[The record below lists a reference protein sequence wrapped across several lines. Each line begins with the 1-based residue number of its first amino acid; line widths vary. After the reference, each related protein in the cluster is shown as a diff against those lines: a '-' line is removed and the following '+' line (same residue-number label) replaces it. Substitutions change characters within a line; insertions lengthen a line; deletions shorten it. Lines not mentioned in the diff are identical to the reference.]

1 MCKIWIFGGTTE
13 GRLLAEYCSREKIP
27 AWVSVAS
34 EYGEELLREDL
45 LEAENVENAEN
56 LVQNHD
62 MNGREKSADREGYL
76 AKKNLKNA
84 SVSSAVKVLRGRMDR
99 HQMEEFIR
107 NQGIQLVIDA
117 THPHAKLVSEEI
129 QEACRQTGIRLER
142 CLRAEGEQNRGR
154 DWVEVDS
161 IQEAVAFLSSVPGVI
176 FATTGSKELEALCQI
191 PEYPKRVYA
200 RVLPISGVLKK
211 CEELGITG
219 SHLIAM
225 QGPFSTEMN
234 ALFLRQTKAEW
245 LLTKDSGRA
254 GGFQEKMEAARA
266 NGTRVVV
273 IRRPEERGISLNEA
287 MKVLKETDGRTIGER
302 EGIESEIASAKSK
315 KNIEGVDGENQEKSN
330 EVENVPAGEE
340 ERKSGTDTVEL
351 EERNKIK
358 PSKTQTVFVTA
369 QKLACD
375 TQKTH
380 LILAGIGMGQPSQM
394 TGEVLRAI
402 RESDALIGAG
412 RMLESAERA
421 LQDDLLINKEGKI
434 ENRQKSATAVEKER
448 IPGNIRGSYVKCYK
462 AYLPDDVIRI
472 ISEHPEWK
480 QAVILY
486 SGDTGFFS
494 GASKMA
500 ERLREAGYPFTVY
513 PGISCISYLAAR
525 LGTHWED
532 AAIYS
537 AHGRE
542 LPVERVMKHL
552 CDPEEAAN
560 RAFILMG
567 GKNGAGQFCKRLTQ
581 AGYGSVQVT
590 VGENLSYP
598 EEQIRS
604 GTAEEMG
611 KLEFTDLS
619 LMQLEVL
626 GKIKRGQTEVP
637 NKEKIADDDNIEIT
651 NVEKLKMYAQG
662 MVSEKR
668 IQDVQVTES
677 YKNDK
682 HKFVLHTNLCQEI
695 PRIMLA
701 APKSGSGKTLLTCG
715 LLEILRRR
723 GLNPIA
729 CKCGPDYIDP
739 MFHRYVL
746 GIPGRNLD
754 SFFLP
759 PEGVREVLADAARE
773 EKAGIAVL
781 EGVMGYYDGLG
792 GTETAASS
800 WEIAKI
806 TDTPAILLLDCKGAS
821 LSAAAMASGFLH
833 FREDSQIAGVILNRV
848 SSMYYERL
856 AAAVEE
862 ASGLPVLGY
871 LPESEEYR
879 MESRHLGLFLP
890 GEIDRLRE
898 RIGRLADQM
907 EKSIAVD
914 RVLEVAGMS
923 LEGENKEKEKTER
936 IERAEKT
943 RKGSEKISPRV
954 RIGVARDE
962 AFCFYYQEN
971 FRLLE
976 QMGAELVYFSPLRDK
991 KIPEGV
997 NGLLFGGGYPEN
1009 YARELAEN
1017 AAMRESVRRSIA
1029 AGMPFL
1035 AECGGFLY
1043 LHRTLEGSDGKHWE
1057 MAGVYPFNAYRTDRL
1072 RRFGYVRL
1080 LTPSGQEI
1088 HGHEFHY
1095 WESEEPGTDWEAVK
1109 PTGNRSWRCIHE
1121 KGAQIGGFPH
1131 LYYASCPEFLRGW
1144 LNVCEKYSEDN
1155 GDKF

>member
-13 GRLLAEYCSREKIP
+13 GRLLAEYCSREKIE

-34 EYGEELLREDL
+34 EYGEELLQEELMESGNAGNPDL
-45 LEAENVENAEN
+45 
-56 LVQNHD
+56 NH
-62 MNGREKSADREGYL
+62 NTCL
-76 AKKNLKNA
+76 AKKNLKTVQA
-84 SVSSAVKVLRGRMDR
+84 SSVIKVLRGRMDR
-99 HQMEEFIR
+99 YQMEEFIR
-107 NQGIQLVIDA
+107 NQGIHLVIDA
-117 THPHAKLVSEEI
+117 THPHARLVSEEI
-129 QEACRQTGIRLER
+129 QEACGRTGVRLER
-142 CLRAEGEQNRGR
+142 CLRAEGEQNKAR

-161 IQEAVAFLSSVPGVI
+161 IQEAVSFLSSVSGVI

-191 PEYPKRVYA
+191 PDYQKRVYA
-200 RVLPISGVLKK
+200 RVLPTSNVLKK
-211 CEELGITG
+211 CEKLGITG

-234 ALFLRQTKAEW
+234 TLFLRQTKAEW

-254 GGFQEKMEAARA
+254 GGFQEKVEAARE

-273 IRRPEERGISLNEA
+273 IRRPEEDGISLEEA
-287 MKVLKETDGRTIGER
+287 MEVLKKADEGNVGE
-302 EGIESEIASAKSK
+302 
-315 KNIEGVDGENQEKSN
+315 
-330 EVENVPAGEE
+330 
-340 ERKSGTDTVEL
+340 L
-351 EERNKIK
+351 
-358 PSKTQTVFVTA
+358 
-369 QKLACD
+369 
-375 TQKTH
+375 KTH

-421 LQDDLLINKEGKI
+421 LQNDLLISKEGKT
-434 ENRQKSATAVEKER
+434 ENRQESAAAVEKER
-448 IPGNIRGSYVKCYK
+448 KCYK
-462 AYLPDDVIRI
+462 AYLPDDVIQI
-472 ISEHPEWK
+472 VSKHPEWK

-494 GASKMA
+494 GASRMA

-513 PGISCISYLAAR
+513 PGTSCVSYLAAR

-542 LPVERVMKHL
+542 LSVDRVMKRL
-552 CDPEEAAN
+552 CDPEEPAK

-567 GKNGAGQFCKRLTQ
+567 GKNGAGQFCERLTQ
-581 AGYGSVQVT
+581 AGYGNVQVT

-604 GTAEEMG
+604 GTAEEMK
-611 KLEFTDLS
+611 KLEFADLS
-619 LMQLEVL
+619 LMLLEVTDE
-626 GKIKRGQTEVP
+626 IKNVKQLKRFEQEDKRLLP
-637 NKEKIADDDNIEIT
+637 ADS
-651 NVEKLKMYAQG
+651 VG
-662 MVSEKR
+662 V
-668 IQDVQVTES
+668 
-677 YKNDK
+677 
-682 HKFVLHTNLCQEI
+682 F

-715 LLEILRRR
+715 LLEVLRRR

-754 SFFLP
+754 SFFMP
-759 PEGVREVLADAARE
+759 AEGVRKVLVDAVRE
-773 EKAGIAVL
+773 EQAGIAVL

-792 GTETAASS
+792 GTETSASS
-800 WEIAKI
+800 WEIAEI
-806 TDTPAILLLDCKGAS
+806 TDTPAILVLDCKGAS

-833 FREDSQIAGVILNRV
+833 FREKSHIAGVILNRV

-907 EKSIAVD
+907 EKSIAVEQ
-914 RVLEVAGMS
+914 VLEVAGM
-923 LEGENKEKEKTER
+923 LPLRIENKEKEK
-936 IERAEKT
+936 AENESMEVESIAKFPACQEQKVT
-943 RKGSEKISPRV
+943 SRV

-991 KIPEGV
+991 KIPDRV
-997 NGLLFGGGYPEN
+997 DGLLFGGGYPEN
-1009 YARELAEN
+1009 YARELAKN
-1017 AAMRESVRRSIA
+1017 AAMRESIRRSIA

-1057 MAGVYPFNAYRTDRL
+1057 MAGVYPFDAYRTNRL

-1080 LTPSGQEI
+1080 LTSSGQEI

-1095 WESEEPGTDWEAVK
+1095 WESEDPGTDWEAVK

-1121 KGAQIGGFPH
+1121 KGGQIGGFPH
-1131 LYYASCPEFLRGW
+1131 LYYASCPDFLRKW
-1144 LNVCEKYSEDN
+1144 LDVCAKGSQQKYIN
-1155 GDKF
+1155 

>member
-13 GRLLAEYCSREKIP
+13 GRLLAEYCSREKIE

-34 EYGEELLREDL
+34 EYGEELLQEELMESGNAGNPDL
-45 LEAENVENAEN
+45 
-56 LVQNHD
+56 NH
-62 MNGREKSADREGYL
+62 NTCL
-76 AKKNLKNA
+76 AKKNLKTVQA
-84 SVSSAVKVLRGRMDR
+84 SSVIKVLRGRMDR
-99 HQMEEFIR
+99 YQMEEFIR
-107 NQGIQLVIDA
+107 NQGIHLVIDA
-117 THPHAKLVSEEI
+117 THPHARLVSEEI
-129 QEACRQTGIRLER
+129 QEACGRTGVRLER
-142 CLRAEGEQNRGR
+142 CLRAEGEQNKAR

-161 IQEAVAFLSSVPGVI
+161 IQEAVSFLSSVSGVI
-176 FATTGSKELEALCQI
+176 FATTGSKELEVLCQI
-191 PEYPKRVYA
+191 PDYQKRVYA
-200 RVLPISGVLKK
+200 RVLPTSNVLKK
-211 CEELGITG
+211 CEKLGITG

-234 ALFLRQTKAEW
+234 TLFLRQTKAEW

-254 GGFQEKMEAARA
+254 GGFQEKVEAARE

-273 IRRPEERGISLNEA
+273 IRRPEEDGISLEEA
-287 MKVLKETDGRTIGER
+287 MEVLKKADEGKVGE
-302 EGIESEIASAKSK
+302 
-315 KNIEGVDGENQEKSN
+315 
-330 EVENVPAGEE
+330 
-340 ERKSGTDTVEL
+340 L
-351 EERNKIK
+351 
-358 PSKTQTVFVTA
+358 
-369 QKLACD
+369 
-375 TQKTH
+375 KTH

-421 LQDDLLINKEGKI
+421 LQNDLLISKEGKA
-434 ENRQKSATAVEKER
+434 ENRQESAAAVEKER
-448 IPGNIRGSYVKCYK
+448 KCYK
-462 AYLPDDVIRI
+462 AYLPDDVIQI
-472 ISEHPEWK
+472 VSKHPEWK

-494 GASKMA
+494 GASRMA

-513 PGISCISYLAAR
+513 PGTSCVSYLAAR

-542 LPVERVMKHL
+542 LSVDRVMKRL
-552 CDPEEAAN
+552 CDPEEPAK

-567 GKNGAGQFCKRLTQ
+567 GKNGAGQFCERLTQ
-581 AGYGSVQVT
+581 AGYGNVQVT

-604 GTAEEMG
+604 GTAEEMK
-611 KLEFTDLS
+611 KLEFADLS
-619 LMQLEVL
+619 LILLEVTDE
-626 GKIKRGQTEVP
+626 IKNVKQLKRFEQEDKRLLP
-637 NKEKIADDDNIEIT
+637 ADS
-651 NVEKLKMYAQG
+651 VG
-662 MVSEKR
+662 V
-668 IQDVQVTES
+668 
-677 YKNDK
+677 
-682 HKFVLHTNLCQEI
+682 F

-715 LLEILRRR
+715 LLEVLRRR

-759 PEGVREVLADAARE
+759 AEGVRKVLVDAVRE
-773 EKAGIAVL
+773 EQAGIAVL

-792 GTETAASS
+792 GTETSASS
-800 WEIAKI
+800 WEIAEI
-806 TDTPAILLLDCKGAS
+806 TDTPAILVLDCKGAS

-833 FREDSQIAGVILNRV
+833 FRKKSHIAGVILNRV

-914 RVLEVAGMS
+914 RVLEVAGM
-923 LEGENKEKEKTER
+923 LPLRIENKEKEK
-936 IERAEKT
+936 AENESMEAESIAKFPACQEQKVT
-943 RKGSEKISPRV
+943 SRV

-991 KIPEGV
+991 KIPDRV
-997 NGLLFGGGYPEN
+997 DGLLFGGGYPEN
-1009 YARELAEN
+1009 YARELAKN
-1017 AAMRESVRRSIA
+1017 AAMRESIRRSIA

-1057 MAGVYPFNAYRTDRL
+1057 MAGVYPFDAYRTNRL

-1080 LTPSGQEI
+1080 LTSSGQEI

-1095 WESEEPGTDWEAVK
+1095 WESEDPGTDWEAVK

-1121 KGAQIGGFPH
+1121 KGGQIGGFPH
-1131 LYYASCPEFLRGW
+1131 LYYASCPDFLRKW
-1144 LNVCEKYSEDN
+1144 LDECAKGSQQKYTN
-1155 GDKF
+1155 

>member
-13 GRLLAEYCSREKIP
+13 GRLLAEYCSREKIE

-34 EYGEELLREDL
+34 EYGEELLQEELMESGNAGNPDL
-45 LEAENVENAEN
+45 
-56 LVQNHD
+56 NH
-62 MNGREKSADREGYL
+62 NTCL
-76 AKKNLKNA
+76 AKKSLKNVQA
-84 SVSSAVKVLRGRMDR
+84 SSVIKVLRGRMDR
-99 HQMEEFIR
+99 YQMEEFIR
-107 NQGIQLVIDA
+107 NQGIHLVIDA
-117 THPHAKLVSEEI
+117 THPHARLVSEEI
-129 QEACRQTGIRLER
+129 QEACGRTGVRLER
-142 CLRAEGEQNRGR
+142 CLRAEGEQNKAR

-161 IQEAVAFLSSVPGVI
+161 IQEAVSFLSSVSGVI

-191 PEYPKRVYA
+191 PDYQKRVYA
-200 RVLPISGVLKK
+200 RVLPTSNVLKK
-211 CEELGITG
+211 CEKLGITG

-234 ALFLRQTKAEW
+234 TLFLRQTKAEW

-254 GGFQEKMEAARA
+254 GGFQEKVEAARE

-273 IRRPEERGISLNEA
+273 IRRPEEDGISLEEA
-287 MKVLKETDGRTIGER
+287 MEVLKKADEGNVGE
-302 EGIESEIASAKSK
+302 
-315 KNIEGVDGENQEKSN
+315 
-330 EVENVPAGEE
+330 
-340 ERKSGTDTVEL
+340 L
-351 EERNKIK
+351 
-358 PSKTQTVFVTA
+358 
-369 QKLACD
+369 
-375 TQKTH
+375 KTH

-421 LQDDLLINKEGKI
+421 LQNDLLISKEGKA
-434 ENRQKSATAVEKER
+434 ENRQESAAAVEKER
-448 IPGNIRGSYVKCYK
+448 KCYK
-462 AYLPDDVIRI
+462 AYLPDDVIQI
-472 ISEHPEWK
+472 VSEHPEWK

-494 GASKMA
+494 GASRMA

-513 PGISCISYLAAR
+513 PGTSCVSYLAAR

-542 LPVERVMKHL
+542 LSVDRVMKRL
-552 CDPEEAAN
+552 CDPEEPAK

-567 GKNGAGQFCKRLTQ
+567 GKNGAGQFCERLTQ
-581 AGYGSVQVT
+581 AGYGNVQVT

-604 GTAEEMG
+604 GTAEEMK
-611 KLEFTDLS
+611 KLEFADLS
-619 LMQLEVL
+619 LMLLEVTDE
-626 GKIKRGQTEVP
+626 IKNVKQLKRFEQEDKRLLP
-637 NKEKIADDDNIEIT
+637 ADS
-651 NVEKLKMYAQG
+651 VG
-662 MVSEKR
+662 V
-668 IQDVQVTES
+668 
-677 YKNDK
+677 
-682 HKFVLHTNLCQEI
+682 F

-715 LLEILRRR
+715 LLEVLRRR

-759 PEGVREVLADAARE
+759 AEGVREVLVDVVRE
-773 EKAGIAVL
+773 EQAGIAVL

-792 GTETAASS
+792 GTETSASS
-800 WEIAKI
+800 WEIAEI
-806 TDTPAILLLDCKGAS
+806 TDTPAILVLDCKGAS

-833 FREDSQIAGVILNRV
+833 FREKSHIAGVILNRV

-862 ASGLPVLGY
+862 ASRLPVLGY
-871 LPESEEYR
+871 LPESEEYH

-907 EKSIAVD
+907 EKSIAVE
-914 RVLEVAGMS
+914 RVLEVAGM
-923 LEGENKEKEKTER
+923 LPLRIENKEKEK
-936 IERAEKT
+936 AENESMEAESIAKFPACQEQKVT
-943 RKGSEKISPRV
+943 SRV

-991 KIPEGV
+991 KIPDRV
-997 NGLLFGGGYPEN
+997 DGLLFGGGYPEN
-1009 YARELAEN
+1009 YARELAKN
-1017 AAMRESVRRSIA
+1017 AAMRESIRRSIA

-1057 MAGVYPFNAYRTDRL
+1057 MAGVYPFDAYRTNRL

-1080 LTPSGQEI
+1080 LTSSGQEI

-1095 WESEEPGTDWEAVK
+1095 WESEDPGTDWEAVK

-1121 KGAQIGGFPH
+1121 KGGQIGGFPH
-1131 LYYASCPEFLRGW
+1131 LYYASCPDFLRKW
-1144 LNVCEKYSEDN
+1144 LDVCAKGSQKKYIN
-1155 GDKF
+1155 

>member
-13 GRLLAEYCSREKIP
+13 GRLLAEYCSREKIE

-34 EYGEELLREDL
+34 EYGEELLQEELMESGNAGNPDL
-45 LEAENVENAEN
+45 
-56 LVQNHD
+56 NH
-62 MNGREKSADREGYL
+62 NTCL
-76 AKKNLKNA
+76 AKKNLKTVQA
-84 SVSSAVKVLRGRMDR
+84 SSVIKVLRGRMDR
-99 HQMEEFIR
+99 YQMEEFIR
-107 NQGIQLVIDA
+107 NQGIHLVIDA
-117 THPHAKLVSEEI
+117 THPHARLVSEEI
-129 QEACRQTGIRLER
+129 QEACGRTGVRLER
-142 CLRAEGEQNRGR
+142 CLRAEGEQNKAR

-161 IQEAVAFLSSVPGVI
+161 IQEAVSFLSSVSGVI

-191 PEYPKRVYA
+191 PDYQKRVYA
-200 RVLPISGVLKK
+200 RVLPTSNVLKK
-211 CEELGITG
+211 CEKLGITG

-234 ALFLRQTKAEW
+234 TLFLRQTKAEW

-254 GGFQEKMEAARA
+254 GGFQEKVEAARE

-273 IRRPEERGISLNEA
+273 IRRPEEDGISLEEA
-287 MKVLKETDGRTIGER
+287 MEVLKKADEGNVGE
-302 EGIESEIASAKSK
+302 
-315 KNIEGVDGENQEKSN
+315 
-330 EVENVPAGEE
+330 
-340 ERKSGTDTVEL
+340 L
-351 EERNKIK
+351 
-358 PSKTQTVFVTA
+358 
-369 QKLACD
+369 
-375 TQKTH
+375 KTH

-421 LQDDLLINKEGKI
+421 LQNDLLISKEGKA
-434 ENRQKSATAVEKER
+434 ENRQESAAAVEKET
-448 IPGNIRGSYVKCYK
+448 KCYK
-462 AYLPDDVIRI
+462 AYLPDDVIQI
-472 ISEHPEWK
+472 VSKHPEWK

-494 GASKMA
+494 GASRMA

-513 PGISCISYLAAR
+513 PGTSCVSYLAAR

-542 LPVERVMKHL
+542 LSVDRVMKRL
-552 CDPEEAAN
+552 CDPEEPAK

-567 GKNGAGQFCKRLTQ
+567 GKNGAGQFCERLTQ
-581 AGYGSVQVT
+581 AGYGNVQVT

-604 GTAEEMG
+604 GTAEEMR
-611 KLEFTDLS
+611 KLEFADLS
-619 LMQLEVL
+619 LILLEVTDE
-626 GKIKRGQTEVP
+626 IKNVKQLKRFEQED
-637 NKEKIADDDNIEIT
+637 KRLLSADS
-651 NVEKLKMYAQG
+651 VG
-662 MVSEKR
+662 V
-668 IQDVQVTES
+668 
-677 YKNDK
+677 
-682 HKFVLHTNLCQEI
+682 F

-715 LLEILRRR
+715 LLEVLRRR

-754 SFFLP
+754 SFFMP
-759 PEGVREVLADAARE
+759 AEGVRKVLVDAVRE
-773 EKAGIAVL
+773 EQAGIAVL

-792 GTETAASS
+792 GTETSASS
-800 WEIAKI
+800 WEIAEI
-806 TDTPAILLLDCKGAS
+806 TDTPAILVLDCKGAS

-833 FREDSQIAGVILNRV
+833 FRKKSHIAGVILNRV

-890 GEIDRLRE
+890 GEIDRLCE

-907 EKSIAVD
+907 EKSIAVEQ
-914 RVLEVAGMS
+914 VLEVAGM
-923 LEGENKEKEKTER
+923 LPLRIENKEKEK
-936 IERAEKT
+936 AENESMEAESIAKFPACQEQKVT
-943 RKGSEKISPRV
+943 SRV

-991 KIPEGV
+991 KIPDRV
-997 NGLLFGGGYPEN
+997 DGLLFGGGYPEN
-1009 YARELAEN
+1009 YARELAKN
-1017 AAMRESVRRSIA
+1017 AAMRESIRRSIA

-1057 MAGVYPFNAYRTDRL
+1057 MAGVYPFDAYRTNRL

-1080 LTPSGQEI
+1080 LTSSGQEI

-1095 WESEEPGTDWEAVK
+1095 WESEDPGTDWEAVK

-1121 KGAQIGGFPH
+1121 KGGQIGGFPH
-1131 LYYASCPEFLRGW
+1131 LYYASCPDFLRKW
-1144 LNVCEKYSEDN
+1144 LDVCAKGSQQKYIN
-1155 GDKF
+1155 

>member
-13 GRLLAEYCSREKIP
+13 GRLLAEYCSREKIE

-34 EYGEELLREDL
+34 EYGEELLQEELMESGNAGNPDL
-45 LEAENVENAEN
+45 
-56 LVQNHD
+56 NH
-62 MNGREKSADREGYL
+62 NTCL
-76 AKKNLKNA
+76 AKKNLKTVQA
-84 SVSSAVKVLRGRMDR
+84 SSVIKVLRGRMDR
-99 HQMEEFIR
+99 YQMEEFIR
-107 NQGIQLVIDA
+107 NQGIHLVIDA
-117 THPHAKLVSEEI
+117 THPHARLVSEEI
-129 QEACRQTGIRLER
+129 QEACGRTGVRLER
-142 CLRAEGEQNRGR
+142 CLRAEGEQNKAR

-161 IQEAVAFLSSVPGVI
+161 IQEAVSFLSSVSGVI

-191 PEYPKRVYA
+191 PDYQKRVYA
-200 RVLPISGVLKK
+200 RVLPTSNVLKK
-211 CEELGITG
+211 CEKLGITG

-234 ALFLRQTKAEW
+234 TLFLRQTKAEW

-254 GGFQEKMEAARA
+254 GGFQEKVEAARE

-273 IRRPEERGISLNEA
+273 IRRPKENGISLEEA
-287 MKVLKETDGRTIGER
+287 MEVLKKADEGKVGE
-302 EGIESEIASAKSK
+302 
-315 KNIEGVDGENQEKSN
+315 
-330 EVENVPAGEE
+330 
-340 ERKSGTDTVEL
+340 L
-351 EERNKIK
+351 
-358 PSKTQTVFVTA
+358 
-369 QKLACD
+369 
-375 TQKTH
+375 KTH

-421 LQDDLLINKEGKI
+421 LQNDLLISKEGKA
-434 ENRQKSATAVEKER
+434 ENRQESAAAVEKET
-448 IPGNIRGSYVKCYK
+448 KCYK
-462 AYLPDDVIRI
+462 AYLPDDVIQI
-472 ISEHPEWK
+472 VSKHPEWK

-494 GASKMA
+494 GASRMA

-513 PGISCISYLAAR
+513 PGTSCVSYLAAR

-542 LPVERVMKHL
+542 LSVDRVMKRL
-552 CDPEEAAN
+552 CDPEEPAK

-567 GKNGAGQFCKRLTQ
+567 GKNGAGQFCERLTQ
-581 AGYGSVQVT
+581 AGYGNVQVT

-604 GTAEEMG
+604 GTAEEMK
-611 KLEFTDLS
+611 KLEFADLS
-619 LMQLEVL
+619 LMLLEVTDE
-626 GKIKRGQTEVP
+626 IKNVKQLKRFEQEDKRLLP
-637 NKEKIADDDNIEIT
+637 ADS
-651 NVEKLKMYAQG
+651 VG
-662 MVSEKR
+662 V
-668 IQDVQVTES
+668 
-677 YKNDK
+677 
-682 HKFVLHTNLCQEI
+682 F

-715 LLEILRRR
+715 LLEVLRRR

-759 PEGVREVLADAARE
+759 TEGVRKVLVDAVRE
-773 EKAGIAVL
+773 EQAGIAVL

-792 GTETAASS
+792 GTETSASS
-800 WEIAKI
+800 WEIAEI
-806 TDTPAILLLDCKGAS
+806 TDTPAILVLDCKGAS

-833 FREDSQIAGVILNRV
+833 FRKKSHIAGVILNRV

-907 EKSIAVD
+907 EKSIAVEQ
-914 RVLEVAGMS
+914 VLEVAGM
-923 LEGENKEKEKTER
+923 LPLRIENKEKEK
-936 IERAEKT
+936 AENESMEAESIAKFPACQEQKVT
-943 RKGSEKISPRV
+943 SRV

-991 KIPEGV
+991 KIPDRV
-997 NGLLFGGGYPEN
+997 DGLLFGGGYPEN
-1009 YARELAEN
+1009 YARELAKN
-1017 AAMRESVRRSIA
+1017 AAMRESIRRSIA

-1057 MAGVYPFNAYRTDRL
+1057 MAGVYPFDAYRTNRL

-1080 LTPSGQEI
+1080 LTSSGQEI

-1095 WESEEPGTDWEAVK
+1095 WESEDPGTDWEAVK

-1121 KGAQIGGFPH
+1121 KGGQIGGFPH
-1131 LYYASCPEFLRGW
+1131 LYYASCPDFLRKW
-1144 LNVCEKYSEDN
+1144 LDVCAKGSQQKYTN
-1155 GDKF
+1155 

>member
-13 GRLLAEYCSREKIP
+13 GRLLAEYCSREKIE

-34 EYGEELLREDL
+34 EYGEELLQEELMESGNAGNPDL
-45 LEAENVENAEN
+45 NYNTKESGEC
-56 LVQNHD
+56 
-62 MNGREKSADREGYL
+62 ADKETCF
-76 AKKNLKNA
+76 AKKRLKNVQA
-84 SVSSAVKVLRGRMDR
+84 SSAVKVLRGRMDR
-99 HQMEEFIR
+99 YQMEEFIR
-107 NQGIQLVIDA
+107 NQGIHLVIDA
-117 THPHAKLVSEEI
+117 THPHARLVSEEI
-129 QEACRQTGIRLER
+129 QEACRRTGVRLER
-142 CLRAEGEQNRGR
+142 CLRAEGEQNKSR

-161 IQEAVAFLSSVPGVI
+161 IQEAVSFLSSVSGVI
-176 FATTGSKELEALCQI
+176 FATTGSKELETLCQI
-191 PEYPKRVYA
+191 PDYQKRVYA
-200 RVLPISGVLKK
+200 RVLPTSNVLKK
-211 CEELGITG
+211 CENLGITG

-234 ALFLRQTKAEW
+234 TLFLRQTKAEW

-254 GGFQEKMEAARA
+254 GGFQEKMEAARE

-273 IRRPEERGISLNEA
+273 IRRPEEDGISLEEA
-287 MKVLKETDGRTIGER
+287 MEVLKKAAEGKVGE
-302 EGIESEIASAKSK
+302 
-315 KNIEGVDGENQEKSN
+315 
-330 EVENVPAGEE
+330 
-340 ERKSGTDTVEL
+340 L
-351 EERNKIK
+351 
-358 PSKTQTVFVTA
+358 
-369 QKLACD
+369 
-375 TQKTH
+375 KTH

-394 TGEVLRAI
+394 TWEVLRAI

-421 LQDDLLINKEGKI
+421 LQDDLLISKEGKA
-434 ENRQKSATAVEKER
+434 ENRQESAAAVEKET
-448 IPGNIRGSYVKCYK
+448 KCYK
-462 AYLPDDVIRI
+462 AYLPDDVIQI
-472 ISEHPEWK
+472 VSEHPEWK

-513 PGISCISYLAAR
+513 PGTSCVSYLAAR

-542 LPVERVMKHL
+542 LSVDRVLKRL
-552 CDPEEAAN
+552 CDPEEPAK

-567 GKNGAGQFCKRLTQ
+567 GKNGAGQFCERLTQ
-581 AGYGSVQVT
+581 AGYGNVQVT

-604 GTAEEMG
+604 GTAEEMR
-611 KLEFTDLS
+611 KLEFADLS
-619 LMQLEVL
+619 LMLLEVTDE
-626 GKIKRGQTEVP
+626 IKNVKQLKRFEQEDKRLLP
-637 NKEKIADDDNIEIT
+637 ADS
-651 NVEKLKMYAQG
+651 VGA
-662 MVSEKR
+662 
-668 IQDVQVTES
+668 
-677 YKNDK
+677 
-682 HKFVLHTNLCQEI
+682 F

-759 PEGVREVLADAARE
+759 PEGVREVLADAVRE
-773 EKAGIAVL
+773 EQAGIAVL

-792 GTETAASS
+792 GTETFASS
-800 WEIAKI
+800 WEIAEI
-806 TDTPAILLLDCKGAS
+806 TDTPAILVLDCKGAS
-821 LSAAAMASGFLH
+821 LSAAAIASGFLN
-833 FREDSQIAGVILNRV
+833 FRKNSHIAGVILNRV

-856 AAAVEE
+856 AAAVE
-862 ASGLPVLGY
+862 AVSGLPVLGY
-871 LPESEEYR
+871 LPESEEYC

-907 EKSIAVD
+907 EKSIAVE
-914 RVLEVAGMS
+914 RVLEVAGMPF
-923 LEGENKEKEKTER
+923 EGESRGKEK
-936 IERAEKT
+936 AENESMEAESIAKFPACQEQKVT
-943 RKGSEKISPRV
+943 SRV

-991 KIPEGV
+991 KIPDGV

-1017 AAMRESVRRSIA
+1017 TAMRESVRQSIA
-1029 AGMPFL
+1029 AGMPYL

-1057 MAGVYPFNAYRTDRL
+1057 MAGVYPFDAYRTNRL

-1095 WESEEPGTDWEAVK
+1095 WESEDPGTDWEAVK

-1144 LNVCEKYSEDN
+1144 LDVCAKESQQKYIN
-1155 GDKF
+1155 

>member
-13 GRLLAEYCSREKIP
+13 GRLLAEYCSREKIE

-34 EYGEELLREDL
+34 EYGEELLQEELMESGNAGNPDL
-45 LEAENVENAEN
+45 
-56 LVQNHD
+56 NH
-62 MNGREKSADREGYL
+62 NTCL
-76 AKKNLKNA
+76 AKKNLKTVQA
-84 SVSSAVKVLRGRMDR
+84 SSVIKVLRGRMDR
-99 HQMEEFIR
+99 YQMEEFIR
-107 NQGIQLVIDA
+107 NQGIHLVIDA
-117 THPHAKLVSEEI
+117 THPHARLVSEEI
-129 QEACRQTGIRLER
+129 QEACGRTGVRLER
-142 CLRAEGEQNRGR
+142 CLRAEGEQNKAR

-161 IQEAVAFLSSVPGVI
+161 IQEAVSFLSSVSGVI

-191 PEYPKRVYA
+191 PDYQKRVYA
-200 RVLPISGVLKK
+200 RVLPTSNVLKK
-211 CEELGITG
+211 CEKLGITG

-234 ALFLRQTKAEW
+234 TLFLRQTKAEW

-254 GGFQEKMEAARA
+254 GGFQEKVEAARE

-273 IRRPEERGISLNEA
+273 IRRPEENGISLEEA
-287 MKVLKETDGRTIGER
+287 MEVLKKADEGKVGE
-302 EGIESEIASAKSK
+302 
-315 KNIEGVDGENQEKSN
+315 
-330 EVENVPAGEE
+330 
-340 ERKSGTDTVEL
+340 L
-351 EERNKIK
+351 
-358 PSKTQTVFVTA
+358 
-369 QKLACD
+369 
-375 TQKTH
+375 KTH

-421 LQDDLLINKEGKI
+421 LQNDLLISKEGKD
-434 ENRQKSATAVEKER
+434 ENRQESAAAVEKET
-448 IPGNIRGSYVKCYK
+448 KCYK
-462 AYLPDDVIRI
+462 AYLPDDVIQI
-472 ISEHPEWK
+472 VSKHPEWK

-494 GASKMA
+494 GASRMA

-513 PGISCISYLAAR
+513 PGTSCVSYLAAR

-542 LPVERVMKHL
+542 LSVDRVMKRL
-552 CDPEEAAN
+552 CDPEEPAK

-567 GKNGAGQFCKRLTQ
+567 GKNGAGQFCERLTQ
-581 AGYGSVQVT
+581 AGYGNVQVT

-604 GTAEEMG
+604 GTAEEMK
-611 KLEFTDLS
+611 KLEFADLS
-619 LMQLEVL
+619 LMLLEVTDE
-626 GKIKRGQTEVP
+626 IKNVKQLKRFEQEDKRLLP
-637 NKEKIADDDNIEIT
+637 ADS
-651 NVEKLKMYAQG
+651 VG
-662 MVSEKR
+662 V
-668 IQDVQVTES
+668 
-677 YKNDK
+677 
-682 HKFVLHTNLCQEI
+682 F

-715 LLEILRRR
+715 LLEVLRRR

-759 PEGVREVLADAARE
+759 AEGVREVLVDAVRE
-773 EKAGIAVL
+773 EQAGIAVL

-792 GTETAASS
+792 GTETSASS
-800 WEIAKI
+800 WEIAEI
-806 TDTPAILLLDCKGAS
+806 TDTPAILVLDCKGAS
-821 LSAAAMASGFLH
+821 LSAAAIASGFLH
-833 FREDSQIAGVILNRV
+833 FREKSHIAGVILNRV

-871 LPESEEYR
+871 LPESEEYH

-914 RVLEVAGMS
+914 RVLEVAGM
-923 LEGENKEKEKTER
+923 LPLRIENKEKEK
-936 IERAEKT
+936 AENESMEAESIAKFPACQEQKVT
-943 RKGSEKISPRV
+943 SRV

-991 KIPEGV
+991 KIPDRV
-997 NGLLFGGGYPEN
+997 DGLLFGGGYPEN
-1009 YARELAEN
+1009 YARELAKN
-1017 AAMRESVRRSIA
+1017 AAMRESIRRSIA

-1057 MAGVYPFNAYRTDRL
+1057 MAGVYPFDAYRTNRL

-1080 LTPSGQEI
+1080 LTSSGQEI

-1095 WESEEPGTDWEAVK
+1095 WESEDPGTDWEAVK

-1121 KGAQIGGFPH
+1121 KGGQIGGFPH
-1131 LYYASCPEFLRGW
+1131 LYYASCPDFLRKW
-1144 LNVCEKYSEDN
+1144 LDVCAKGSQKKYIN
-1155 GDKF
+1155 

>member
-13 GRLLAEYCSREKIP
+13 GRLLAEYCSREKIE

-34 EYGEELLREDL
+34 EYGEELLQEELMESGNAGNPDL
-45 LEAENVENAEN
+45 
-56 LVQNHD
+56 NH
-62 MNGREKSADREGYL
+62 NTCL
-76 AKKNLKNA
+76 AKKNLKTVQA
-84 SVSSAVKVLRGRMDR
+84 SSVIKVLRGRMDR
-99 HQMEEFIR
+99 YQMEEFIR
-107 NQGIQLVIDA
+107 NQGIHLVIDA
-117 THPHAKLVSEEI
+117 THPHARLVSEEI
-129 QEACRQTGIRLER
+129 QEACGRTGVRLER
-142 CLRAEGEQNRGR
+142 CLRAEGEQNKAR

-161 IQEAVAFLSSVPGVI
+161 IQEAVSFLSSVSGVI

-191 PEYPKRVYA
+191 PDYQKRVYA
-200 RVLPISGVLKK
+200 RVLPTSNVLKK
-211 CEELGITG
+211 CEKLGITG

-234 ALFLRQTKAEW
+234 TLFLRQTKAEW

-254 GGFQEKMEAARA
+254 GGFQEKVEAARE

-273 IRRPEERGISLNEA
+273 IRRPEEDGISLEEA
-287 MKVLKETDGRTIGER
+287 MEVLKKADEGKVGE
-302 EGIESEIASAKSK
+302 
-315 KNIEGVDGENQEKSN
+315 
-330 EVENVPAGEE
+330 
-340 ERKSGTDTVEL
+340 L
-351 EERNKIK
+351 
-358 PSKTQTVFVTA
+358 
-369 QKLACD
+369 
-375 TQKTH
+375 KTH

-421 LQDDLLINKEGKI
+421 LQNDLLISKEEKA
-434 ENRQKSATAVEKER
+434 ENRQESTAAVEKET
-448 IPGNIRGSYVKCYK
+448 KCYK
-462 AYLPDDVIRI
+462 AYLPDDVIQI
-472 ISEHPEWK
+472 VSKHPEWK

-494 GASKMA
+494 GASRMA

-513 PGISCISYLAAR
+513 PGTSCVSYLAAR

-542 LPVERVMKHL
+542 LSVDRVMKRL
-552 CDPEEAAN
+552 CDPEEPAK

-567 GKNGAGQFCKRLTQ
+567 GKNGAGQFCERLTQ
-581 AGYGSVQVT
+581 AGYGNVQVT

-604 GTAEEMG
+604 GTAEEMR
-611 KLEFTDLS
+611 KLEFADLS
-619 LMQLEVL
+619 LMLLEVTDE
-626 GKIKRGQTEVP
+626 IKNVKQLKRFEQEDKRLLP
-637 NKEKIADDDNIEIT
+637 ADS
-651 NVEKLKMYAQG
+651 VG
-662 MVSEKR
+662 V
-668 IQDVQVTES
+668 
-677 YKNDK
+677 
-682 HKFVLHTNLCQEI
+682 F

-715 LLEILRRR
+715 LLEVLRRR

-759 PEGVREVLADAARE
+759 AEGVRKVLVDAVRE
-773 EKAGIAVL
+773 EQAGIAVL

-792 GTETAASS
+792 GTEMSASS
-800 WEIAKI
+800 WEIAEI
-806 TDTPAILLLDCKGAS
+806 TDTPAILVLDCKGAS

-833 FREDSQIAGVILNRV
+833 FRKKSHIAGVILNRV

-898 RIGRLADQM
+898 RIRRLADQM

-914 RVLEVAGMS
+914 RVLEVAGM
-923 LEGENKEKEKTER
+923 LPLRIENKEKEK
-936 IERAEKT
+936 AENESMEAESIAKFPACQEQKVT
-943 RKGSEKISPRV
+943 SRV

-991 KIPEGV
+991 KIPDRV
-997 NGLLFGGGYPEN
+997 DGLLFGGGYPEN
-1009 YARELAEN
+1009 YARELAKN
-1017 AAMRESVRRSIA
+1017 AAMRESIRRSIA

-1057 MAGVYPFNAYRTDRL
+1057 MAGVYPFDAYRTNRL

-1080 LTPSGQEI
+1080 LTSSGQEI

-1095 WESEEPGTDWEAVK
+1095 WESEDPGTDWEAVK

-1121 KGAQIGGFPH
+1121 KGGQIGGFPH
-1131 LYYASCPEFLRGW
+1131 LYYASCPDFLRKW
-1144 LNVCEKYSEDN
+1144 LDVCAKGSQKKYIN
-1155 GDKF
+1155 

>member
-13 GRLLAEYCSREKIP
+13 GRLLAEYCSREKIE

-34 EYGEELLREDL
+34 EYGEELLQEELMESGNAGNQDL
-45 LEAENVENAEN
+45 
-56 LVQNHD
+56 NH
-62 MNGREKSADREGYL
+62 NTCL
-76 AKKNLKNA
+76 AKKNLKTVQA
-84 SVSSAVKVLRGRMDR
+84 SSVIKVLRGRMDR
-99 HQMEEFIR
+99 YQMEEFIR
-107 NQGIQLVIDA
+107 NQGIHLVIDA
-117 THPHAKLVSEEI
+117 THPHARLVSEEI
-129 QEACRQTGIRLER
+129 QEACGRTGVRLER
-142 CLRAEGEQNRGR
+142 CLRAEGEQNKAR

-161 IQEAVAFLSSVPGVI
+161 IQEAVSFLSSVSGVI

-191 PEYPKRVYA
+191 PDYQKRVYA
-200 RVLPISGVLKK
+200 RVLPTSNVLKK
-211 CEELGITG
+211 CEKLGITG

-234 ALFLRQTKAEW
+234 TLFLRQTKAEW

-254 GGFQEKMEAARA
+254 GGFQEKVEAARE

-273 IRRPEERGISLNEA
+273 IRRPEEDGISLEEA
-287 MKVLKETDGRTIGER
+287 MEVLKKADEGNVGE
-302 EGIESEIASAKSK
+302 
-315 KNIEGVDGENQEKSN
+315 
-330 EVENVPAGEE
+330 
-340 ERKSGTDTVEL
+340 L
-351 EERNKIK
+351 
-358 PSKTQTVFVTA
+358 
-369 QKLACD
+369 
-375 TQKTH
+375 KTH

-421 LQDDLLINKEGKI
+421 LQNDLLISKEGKA
-434 ENRQKSATAVEKER
+434 ENRQESAAAVEKET
-448 IPGNIRGSYVKCYK
+448 KCYK
-462 AYLPDDVIRI
+462 AYLPDDVIQI
-472 ISEHPEWK
+472 VSKHPEWK

-494 GASKMA
+494 GASRMA

-513 PGISCISYLAAR
+513 PGTSCVSYLSAR

-542 LPVERVMKHL
+542 LSVDRVMKRL
-552 CDPEEAAN
+552 CDPEEPAK

-567 GKNGAGQFCKRLTQ
+567 GKNGAGQFCERLTQ
-581 AGYGSVQVT
+581 AGYGNVQVT

-604 GTAEEMG
+604 GTAEEMK
-611 KLEFTDLS
+611 KLEFADLS
-619 LMQLEVL
+619 LMLLEVTDE
-626 GKIKRGQTEVP
+626 IKNVKQLKRFEQEDKRLLP
-637 NKEKIADDDNIEIT
+637 ADS
-651 NVEKLKMYAQG
+651 VG
-662 MVSEKR
+662 V
-668 IQDVQVTES
+668 
-677 YKNDK
+677 
-682 HKFVLHTNLCQEI
+682 F

-715 LLEILRRR
+715 LLEVLRRR

-759 PEGVREVLADAARE
+759 AEGVRKVLVDAVRE
-773 EKAGIAVL
+773 EQAEIAVL

-792 GTETAASS
+792 GTETSASS
-800 WEIAKI
+800 WEIAEI
-806 TDTPAILLLDCKGAS
+806 TDTPAILVLDCKGAS

-833 FREDSQIAGVILNRV
+833 FRKKSHIAGVILNRV
-848 SSMYYERL
+848 SSIYYERL

-907 EKSIAVD
+907 EKSIAVE
-914 RVLEVAGMS
+914 RVLEVAGM
-923 LEGENKEKEKTER
+923 LPLRIENKEKEK
-936 IERAEKT
+936 AENESMEAESIAKFPACQEQKVT
-943 RKGSEKISPRV
+943 SRV

-976 QMGAELVYFSPLRDK
+976 QMGAELVCFSPLRDK
-991 KIPEGV
+991 KIPDGV
-997 NGLLFGGGYPEN
+997 DGLLFGGGYPEN
-1009 YARELAEN
+1009 YARELAKN
-1017 AAMRESVRRSIA
+1017 AAMRESIRRSIA

-1057 MAGVYPFNAYRTDRL
+1057 MAGVYPFDAYRTNRL

-1080 LTPSGQEI
+1080 LTSSGQEI

-1095 WESEEPGTDWEAVK
+1095 WESEDPGTDWEAVK

-1121 KGAQIGGFPH
+1121 KGGQIGGFPH
-1131 LYYASCPEFLRGW
+1131 LYYASCPDFLRKW
-1144 LNVCEKYSEDN
+1144 LDVCAKGSQKKYIN
-1155 GDKF
+1155 

>member
-13 GRLLAEYCSREKIP
+13 GRLLAEYCSREKIE

-34 EYGEELLREDL
+34 EYGEELLQEELMESGNAGNPDL
-45 LEAENVENAEN
+45 
-56 LVQNHD
+56 NH
-62 MNGREKSADREGYL
+62 NTCL
-76 AKKNLKNA
+76 AKKNLKTVQA
-84 SVSSAVKVLRGRMDR
+84 SSVIKVLRGRMDR
-99 HQMEEFIR
+99 YQMEEFIR
-107 NQGIQLVIDA
+107 NQGIHLVIDA
-117 THPHAKLVSEEI
+117 THPHARLVSEEI
-129 QEACRQTGIRLER
+129 QEACGRTGVRLER
-142 CLRAEGEQNRGR
+142 CLRAEGEQNKAR

-161 IQEAVAFLSSVPGVI
+161 IQEAVSFLSSVSGVI

-191 PEYPKRVYA
+191 PDYQKRVYA
-200 RVLPISGVLKK
+200 RVLPTSNVLKK
-211 CEELGITG
+211 CEKLGITG

-234 ALFLRQTKAEW
+234 TLFLRQTKAEW

-254 GGFQEKMEAARA
+254 GGFQEKVEAARE

-273 IRRPEERGISLNEA
+273 IRRPEENGISLEEA
-287 MKVLKETDGRTIGER
+287 MEVLKKADEGKVGE
-302 EGIESEIASAKSK
+302 
-315 KNIEGVDGENQEKSN
+315 
-330 EVENVPAGEE
+330 
-340 ERKSGTDTVEL
+340 L
-351 EERNKIK
+351 
-358 PSKTQTVFVTA
+358 
-369 QKLACD
+369 
-375 TQKTH
+375 KTH

-394 TGEVLRAI
+394 TGEVLRSI

-421 LQDDLLINKEGKI
+421 LQNDLLISKEGKA
-434 ENRQKSATAVEKER
+434 ENRQESAAAVEKER
-448 IPGNIRGSYVKCYK
+448 KCYK
-462 AYLPDDVIRI
+462 AYLPDDVIQI
-472 ISEHPEWK
+472 VSEHPEWK
-480 QAVILY
+480 RAVILY

-494 GASKMA
+494 GASRMA

-513 PGISCISYLAAR
+513 PGTSCVSYLAAR

-542 LPVERVMKHL
+542 LSVDRVMKRL
-552 CDPEEAAN
+552 CDPEEPAK

-567 GKNGAGQFCKRLTQ
+567 GKNGAGQFCERLTQ
-581 AGYGSVQVT
+581 AGYGNVQVT

-604 GTAEEMG
+604 GTAEEMK
-611 KLEFTDLS
+611 KLEFADLS
-619 LMQLEVL
+619 LMLLEVTDE
-626 GKIKRGQTEVP
+626 IKNVKQLKRFEQEDKRLLP
-637 NKEKIADDDNIEIT
+637 ADS
-651 NVEKLKMYAQG
+651 VG
-662 MVSEKR
+662 V
-668 IQDVQVTES
+668 
-677 YKNDK
+677 
-682 HKFVLHTNLCQEI
+682 F

-715 LLEILRRR
+715 LLEVLRRR

-759 PEGVREVLADAARE
+759 TEGVRKVLVDAVRE
-773 EKAGIAVL
+773 EQAGIAVL

-792 GTETAASS
+792 GTETSASS
-800 WEIAKI
+800 WEIAEI
-806 TDTPAILLLDCKGAS
+806 TDTPAILVLDCKGAS

-833 FREDSQIAGVILNRV
+833 FRKKSHIAGVILNRV

-907 EKSIAVD
+907 EKSIAVE
-914 RVLEVAGMS
+914 RVLEVAGM
-923 LEGENKEKEKTER
+923 LPLRIENKEKEK
-936 IERAEKT
+936 AENESMEAEGIAKFPACQEQKVT
-943 RKGSEKISPRV
+943 SRV

-971 FRLLE
+971 LHLLE

-991 KIPEGV
+991 KIPDRV
-997 NGLLFGGGYPEN
+997 DGLLFGGGYPEN
-1009 YARELAEN
+1009 YARELAKN
-1017 AAMRESVRRSIA
+1017 AAMRESIRRSIA

-1057 MAGVYPFNAYRTDRL
+1057 MAGVYPFDAYRTNRL

-1080 LTPSGQEI
+1080 LTSSGQEI

-1095 WESEEPGTDWEAVK
+1095 WESEDPGTDWEAVK

-1121 KGAQIGGFPH
+1121 KGGQIGGFPH
-1131 LYYASCPEFLRGW
+1131 LYYASCPDFLRKW
-1144 LNVCEKYSEDN
+1144 LDVCAKGSQKKYIN
-1155 GDKF
+1155 

>member
-13 GRLLAEYCSREKIP
+13 GRLLAEYCSREKIE

-34 EYGEELLREDL
+34 EYGEELLQEELMESGNAGNPDL
-45 LEAENVENAEN
+45 
-56 LVQNHD
+56 NH
-62 MNGREKSADREGYL
+62 NTCL
-76 AKKNLKNA
+76 AKKNLKTVQA
-84 SVSSAVKVLRGRMDR
+84 SSVIKVLRGRMDR
-99 HQMEEFIR
+99 YQMEEFIR
-107 NQGIQLVIDA
+107 NQGIHLVIDA
-117 THPHAKLVSEEI
+117 THPHARLVSEEI
-129 QEACRQTGIRLER
+129 QEACGRTGVRLER
-142 CLRAEGEQNRGR
+142 CLRAEGEQNKAR

-161 IQEAVAFLSSVPGVI
+161 IQEAVSFLSSVSGVI

-191 PEYPKRVYA
+191 PDYQKRVYA
-200 RVLPISGVLKK
+200 RVLPTSNVLKK
-211 CEELGITG
+211 CEKLGITG

-234 ALFLRQTKAEW
+234 TLFLRQTKAEW

-254 GGFQEKMEAARA
+254 GGFQEKVEAARE

-273 IRRPEERGISLNEA
+273 IRRPEEDGISLEEA
-287 MKVLKETDGRTIGER
+287 MEVLKKADEGNVGE
-302 EGIESEIASAKSK
+302 
-315 KNIEGVDGENQEKSN
+315 
-330 EVENVPAGEE
+330 
-340 ERKSGTDTVEL
+340 L
-351 EERNKIK
+351 
-358 PSKTQTVFVTA
+358 
-369 QKLACD
+369 
-375 TQKTH
+375 KTH

-421 LQDDLLINKEGKI
+421 LQNDLLISKEGKA
-434 ENRQKSATAVEKER
+434 ENRQESAAAVEKET
-448 IPGNIRGSYVKCYK
+448 KCYK
-462 AYLPDDVIRI
+462 AYLPDDVIQI
-472 ISEHPEWK
+472 VSKHPEWK

-494 GASKMA
+494 GASRMA

-513 PGISCISYLAAR
+513 PGTSCVSYLAAR

-542 LPVERVMKHL
+542 LSVDRVMKRL
-552 CDPEEAAN
+552 CDPEEPAK

-567 GKNGAGQFCKRLTQ
+567 GKNGAGQFCERLTQ
-581 AGYGSVQVT
+581 AGYGNVQVT

-604 GTAEEMG
+604 GTAEEMK
-611 KLEFTDLS
+611 KLEFADLS
-619 LMQLEVL
+619 LILLEVTDE
-626 GKIKRGQTEVP
+626 IKRGQNEE
-637 NKEKIADDDNIEIT
+637 EKITDGNNTET
-651 NVEKLKMYAQG
+651 KNVEKLIYEQK
-662 MVSEKR
+662 MVSEKMPS
-668 IQDVQVTES
+668 DVRVTES
-677 YKNDK
+677 YKNDADK
-682 HKFVLHTNLCQEI
+682 LLPHEASVRAC

-723 GLNPIA
+723 GLNPVA

-759 PEGVREVLADAARE
+759 PEGVREVLADAVRE
-773 EKAGIAVL
+773 EQAGIAVL

-792 GTETAASS
+792 GTETSASS
-800 WEIAKI
+800 WEIAEI
-806 TDTPAILLLDCKGAS
+806 TDTPAILVLDCKGAS

-833 FREDSQIAGVILNRV
+833 FRKNSHIAGVILNRV

-907 EKSIAVD
+907 EKSIAVE
-914 RVLEVAGMS
+914 RVLEVAGM
-923 LEGENKEKEKTER
+923 LPLRIENKEKEK
-936 IERAEKT
+936 AENESMEAESIAKFPACQEQKVT
-943 RKGSEKISPRV
+943 SRV

-971 FRLLE
+971 FHLLE
-976 QMGAELVYFSPLRDK
+976 QMGADLVYFSPLRDK
-991 KIPEGV
+991 KIPDRV
-997 NGLLFGGGYPEN
+997 DGLLFGGGYPEN
-1009 YARELAEN
+1009 YARELAKN
-1017 AAMRESVRRSIA
+1017 AAMRESIRRSIA

-1057 MAGVYPFNAYRTDRL
+1057 MAGVYPFDAYRTNRL

-1080 LTPSGQEI
+1080 LTSSGQEI

-1095 WESEEPGTDWEAVK
+1095 WESEDPGTDWEAVK

-1121 KGAQIGGFPH
+1121 KGGQIGGFPH
-1131 LYYASCPEFLRGW
+1131 LYYASCPDFLRKW
-1144 LNVCEKYSEDN
+1144 LDVCAKGSQKKYIN
-1155 GDKF
+1155 

>member
-13 GRLLAEYCSREKIP
+13 GRLLAEYCSREKIE

-34 EYGEELLREDL
+34 EYGEELLQEELMESGNAGNPDL
-45 LEAENVENAEN
+45 
-56 LVQNHD
+56 NH
-62 MNGREKSADREGYL
+62 NTCL
-76 AKKNLKNA
+76 AKKNLKTVQA
-84 SVSSAVKVLRGRMDR
+84 SSVIKVLRGRMDR
-99 HQMEEFIR
+99 YQMEEFIR
-107 NQGIQLVIDA
+107 NQGIHLVIDA
-117 THPHAKLVSEEI
+117 THPHARLVSEEI
-129 QEACRQTGIRLER
+129 QEACGRTGVRLER
-142 CLRAEGEQNRGR
+142 SLRAEGEQNKAR

-161 IQEAVAFLSSVPGVI
+161 IQEAVSFLSSVSGVI

-191 PEYPKRVYA
+191 PDYQKRVYA
-200 RVLPISGVLKK
+200 RVLPTSNVLKK
-211 CEELGITG
+211 CEKLGITG

-234 ALFLRQTKAEW
+234 TLFLRQTKAEW

-254 GGFQEKMEAARA
+254 GGFQEKMEAARE

-273 IRRPEERGISLNEA
+273 IRRPEEDGISLEEA
-287 MKVLKETDGRTIGER
+287 MEVLKKADEGNVGE
-302 EGIESEIASAKSK
+302 
-315 KNIEGVDGENQEKSN
+315 
-330 EVENVPAGEE
+330 
-340 ERKSGTDTVEL
+340 L
-351 EERNKIK
+351 
-358 PSKTQTVFVTA
+358 
-369 QKLACD
+369 
-375 TQKTH
+375 KTH

-421 LQDDLLINKEGKI
+421 LQNDLLISKEGKA
-434 ENRQKSATAVEKER
+434 ENRQESAAAVEKET
-448 IPGNIRGSYVKCYK
+448 KCYK
-462 AYLPDDVIRI
+462 AYLPDDVIQI
-472 ISEHPEWK
+472 VSKHPEWK

-494 GASKMA
+494 GASRMA

-513 PGISCISYLAAR
+513 PGTSCVSYLAAR

-532 AAIYS
+532 AVIYS

-542 LPVERVMKHL
+542 LSVDRVMKRL
-552 CDPEEAAN
+552 CDPEEPAK

-567 GKNGAGQFCKRLTQ
+567 GKNGAGQFCERLTQ
-581 AGYGSVQVT
+581 AGYGNVQVT

-604 GTAEEMG
+604 GTAEEMK
-611 KLEFTDLS
+611 KLEFADLS
-619 LMQLEVL
+619 LMLLEVTDE
-626 GKIKRGQTEVP
+626 IKNVKQLKRFEQEDKRLLP
-637 NKEKIADDDNIEIT
+637 ADS
-651 NVEKLKMYAQG
+651 VG
-662 MVSEKR
+662 V
-668 IQDVQVTES
+668 
-677 YKNDK
+677 
-682 HKFVLHTNLCQEI
+682 F

-715 LLEILRRR
+715 LLEVLRRR

-759 PEGVREVLADAARE
+759 TEGVRKVLVDAVRE
-773 EKAGIAVL
+773 EQAGIAVL

-792 GTETAASS
+792 GTETSASS
-800 WEIAKI
+800 WEIAEI
-806 TDTPAILLLDCKGAS
+806 TDTPAILVLDCKGAS

-833 FREDSQIAGVILNRV
+833 FRKKSHIAGVILNRV

-871 LPESEEYR
+871 LPESEEYH

-907 EKSIAVD
+907 EKSIAVE
-914 RVLEVAGMS
+914 RVLEVAGM
-923 LEGENKEKEKTER
+923 LPLRIENKEKEK
-936 IERAEKT
+936 AENESMEAESIAKFPACQEQKVT
-943 RKGSEKISPRV
+943 SRV

-991 KIPEGV
+991 KIPDRV
-997 NGLLFGGGYPEN
+997 DGLLFGGGYPEN
-1009 YARELAEN
+1009 YARELAKN
-1017 AAMRESVRRSIA
+1017 AAMRESIRRSIA

-1057 MAGVYPFNAYRTDRL
+1057 MAGVYPFDAYRTNRL

-1080 LTPSGQEI
+1080 LTSSGQEI

-1095 WESEEPGTDWEAVK
+1095 WESEDPGTDWEAVK

-1121 KGAQIGGFPH
+1121 KGGQIGGFPH
-1131 LYYASCPEFLRGW
+1131 LYYASCPGFLRKW
-1144 LNVCEKYSEDN
+1144 LDVCAKGSQQEYIN
-1155 GDKF
+1155 

>member
-13 GRLLAEYCSREKIP
+13 GRLLAEYCSREKIE

-34 EYGEELLREDL
+34 EYGEELLQEELMESGNAGNPDL
-45 LEAENVENAEN
+45 
-56 LVQNHD
+56 NH
-62 MNGREKSADREGYL
+62 NTCL
-76 AKKNLKNA
+76 AKKNLKTVQA
-84 SVSSAVKVLRGRMDR
+84 SSVIKVLRGRMDR
-99 HQMEEFIR
+99 YQMEEFIR
-107 NQGIQLVIDA
+107 NQGIHLVIDA
-117 THPHAKLVSEEI
+117 THPHARFVSEEI
-129 QEACRQTGIRLER
+129 QEACGRTGVRLER
-142 CLRAEGEQNRGR
+142 CLRAEGEQNKAR

-161 IQEAVAFLSSVPGVI
+161 IQEAVSFLSSVSGVI

-191 PEYPKRVYA
+191 PDYQKRVYA
-200 RVLPISGVLKK
+200 RVLPTSNVLRK
-211 CEELGITG
+211 CEKLGITG

-234 ALFLRQTKAEW
+234 TLFLRQTKAEW

-254 GGFQEKMEAARA
+254 GGFQEKVEAARE

-273 IRRPEERGISLNEA
+273 IRRPEEDGISLEEA
-287 MKVLKETDGRTIGER
+287 MEVLKKADEGNVGER
-302 EGIESEIASAKSK
+302 EGRGGEDIEREIASAKRK
-315 KNIEGVDGENQEKSN
+315 KNIEGVDGENQRKSN
-330 EVENVPAGEE
+330 V
-340 ERKSGTDTVEL
+340 VEL
-351 EERNKIK
+351 
-358 PSKTQTVFVTA
+358 
-369 QKLACD
+369 
-375 TQKTH
+375 KTH

-421 LQDDLLINKEGKI
+421 LQNDLLISKEGKA
-434 ENRQKSATAVEKER
+434 ENRQESAAAVEKET
-448 IPGNIRGSYVKCYK
+448 KCYK
-462 AYLPDDVIRI
+462 AYLPDDVIQI
-472 ISEHPEWK
+472 VSKHPEWK

-494 GASKMA
+494 GASRMA

-513 PGISCISYLAAR
+513 PGTSCVTYLAAR

-542 LPVERVMKHL
+542 LSVDRVMKHL
-552 CDPEEAAN
+552 CDPEEPAK

-567 GKNGAGQFCKRLTQ
+567 GKNGAGQFCERLTQ
-581 AGYGSVQVT
+581 AGYGNVQVT

-604 GTAEEMG
+604 GTAEEMK
-611 KLEFTDLS
+611 KLEFADLS
-619 LMQLEVL
+619 LMLLEVTDE
-626 GKIKRGQTEVP
+626 IKNVKQLKRFEQEDKRLLP
-637 NKEKIADDDNIEIT
+637 ADS
-651 NVEKLKMYAQG
+651 VG
-662 MVSEKR
+662 V
-668 IQDVQVTES
+668 
-677 YKNDK
+677 
-682 HKFVLHTNLCQEI
+682 F

-715 LLEILRRR
+715 LLEVLRRR

-754 SFFLP
+754 SFFMP
-759 PEGVREVLADAARE
+759 AEGVRKVLVDAVRE
-773 EKAGIAVL
+773 EQAGIAVL

-792 GTETAASS
+792 GTETSASS
-800 WEIAKI
+800 WEIAGI
-806 TDTPAILLLDCKGAS
+806 TDTPAILVLDCKGAS

-833 FREDSQIAGVILNRV
+833 FREKSHIAGVILNRV

-907 EKSIAVD
+907 EKSIAVEQ
-914 RVLEVAGMS
+914 VLEVAGM
-923 LEGENKEKEKTER
+923 LPLRIENKEKEK
-936 IERAEKT
+936 AENESMEAESIAKFPACQEQKVT
-943 RKGSEKISPRV
+943 SRV

-991 KIPEGV
+991 KIPDRV
-997 NGLLFGGGYPEN
+997 DGLLFGGGYPEN
-1009 YARELAEN
+1009 YARELAKN
-1017 AAMRESVRRSIA
+1017 AAMRESIRRSIA

-1057 MAGVYPFNAYRTDRL
+1057 MAGVYPFDAYRTNRL

-1080 LTPSGQEI
+1080 LTSSGQEI

-1095 WESEEPGTDWEAVK
+1095 WESEDPGTDWEAVK

-1121 KGAQIGGFPH
+1121 KGGQIGGFPH
-1131 LYYASCPEFLRGW
+1131 LYYASCPDFLRKW
-1144 LNVCEKYSEDN
+1144 LDVCAKGSQQKYTN
-1155 GDKF
+1155 

>member
-13 GRLLAEYCSREKIP
+13 GRLLAEYCSREKIE

-34 EYGEELLREDL
+34 EYGEELLQEELMESGNAGNPDL
-45 LEAENVENAEN
+45 
-56 LVQNHD
+56 NH
-62 MNGREKSADREGYL
+62 NTCL
-76 AKKNLKNA
+76 AKKNLKTVQA
-84 SVSSAVKVLRGRMDR
+84 SSVIKVLRGRMDR
-99 HQMEEFIR
+99 YQMEEFIR
-107 NQGIQLVIDA
+107 NQGIHLVIDA
-117 THPHAKLVSEEI
+117 THPHARLVSEEI
-129 QEACRQTGIRLER
+129 QEACGRTGVRLER
-142 CLRAEGEQNRGR
+142 CLRAEGEQNKAR

-161 IQEAVAFLSSVPGVI
+161 IQEAVSFLSSVSGVI

-191 PEYPKRVYA
+191 PDYQKRVYA
-200 RVLPISGVLKK
+200 RVLPTSNVLKK
-211 CEELGITG
+211 CEKLGITG

-234 ALFLRQTKAEW
+234 TLFLRQTKAEW

-254 GGFQEKMEAARA
+254 GGFQEKVEAARE

-273 IRRPEERGISLNEA
+273 IRRPEEDGISLEEA
-287 MKVLKETDGRTIGER
+287 MEVLKKADEGNVGE
-302 EGIESEIASAKSK
+302 
-315 KNIEGVDGENQEKSN
+315 
-330 EVENVPAGEE
+330 
-340 ERKSGTDTVEL
+340 L
-351 EERNKIK
+351 
-358 PSKTQTVFVTA
+358 
-369 QKLACD
+369 
-375 TQKTH
+375 KTH

-394 TGEVLRAI
+394 TGEVLRSI

-421 LQDDLLINKEGKI
+421 LQNDLLISKEGKA
-434 ENRQKSATAVEKER
+434 ENRQESAAAVEKET
-448 IPGNIRGSYVKCYK
+448 KCYK
-462 AYLPDDVIRI
+462 AYLPDDVIQI
-472 ISEHPEWK
+472 VSKHPEWK

-494 GASKMA
+494 GASRMA

-513 PGISCISYLAAR
+513 PGISCVSYLAAR

-542 LPVERVMKHL
+542 LSVDRVMKRL
-552 CDPEEAAN
+552 CDPEEPAK

-567 GKNGAGQFCKRLTQ
+567 GKNGAGQFCERLTQ
-581 AGYGSVQVT
+581 AGYGNVQVT

-604 GTAEEMG
+604 GTAKEMK
-611 KLEFTDLS
+611 KLEFADLS
-619 LMQLEVL
+619 LMLLEVTDE
-626 GKIKRGQTEVP
+626 IKNVKQLKRFEQEDKRLLP
-637 NKEKIADDDNIEIT
+637 ADS
-651 NVEKLKMYAQG
+651 VG
-662 MVSEKR
+662 V
-668 IQDVQVTES
+668 
-677 YKNDK
+677 
-682 HKFVLHTNLCQEI
+682 F

-715 LLEILRRR
+715 LLEVLRRR

-759 PEGVREVLADAARE
+759 TEGVREVLVDAVRE
-773 EKAGIAVL
+773 EQAGIAVL

-792 GTETAASS
+792 GTETSASS
-800 WEIAKI
+800 WEIAEI
-806 TDTPAILLLDCKGAS
+806 TDTPAILVLDCKGAS
-821 LSAAAMASGFLH
+821 LSVAAMASGFLH
-833 FREDSQIAGVILNRV
+833 FRKKSHIAGVILNRV

-914 RVLEVAGMS
+914 RVLEVAGM
-923 LEGENKEKEKTER
+923 LPLRIENKGKEK
-936 IERAEKT
+936 AENESMEAESIAKFPACQEQKVT
-943 RKGSEKISPRV
+943 SRV

-991 KIPEGV
+991 KIPDRV
-997 NGLLFGGGYPEN
+997 DGLLFGGGYPEN
-1009 YARELAEN
+1009 YARELAKN
-1017 AAMRESVRRSIA
+1017 AAMRESIRRSIA

-1057 MAGVYPFNAYRTDRL
+1057 MAGVYPFDAYRTNRL

-1080 LTPSGQEI
+1080 LTSSGQEI

-1095 WESEEPGTDWEAVK
+1095 WESEDPGTDWEAVK

-1121 KGAQIGGFPH
+1121 KGGQIGGFPH
-1131 LYYASCPEFLRGW
+1131 LYYASCPDFLRKW
-1144 LNVCEKYSEDN
+1144 LDVCAKGSQKKYIN
-1155 GDKF
+1155 

>member
-13 GRLLAEYCSREKIP
+13 GRLLAEYCSREKIE

-34 EYGEELLREDL
+34 EYGEELLQEELMESGNAGNPDL
-45 LEAENVENAEN
+45 
-56 LVQNHD
+56 NH
-62 MNGREKSADREGYL
+62 NTCL
-76 AKKNLKNA
+76 AKKNLKTVQA
-84 SVSSAVKVLRGRMDR
+84 SSVIKVLRGRMDR
-99 HQMEEFIR
+99 YQMEEFIR
-107 NQGIQLVIDA
+107 NQGIHLVIDA
-117 THPHAKLVSEEI
+117 THPHARLVSEEI
-129 QEACRQTGIRLER
+129 QEACGRTGVRLER
-142 CLRAEGEQNRGR
+142 CLRAGGEQNKAR

-161 IQEAVAFLSSVPGVI
+161 IQEAVSFLSSVSGVI
-176 FATTGSKELEALCQI
+176 FATTGSKELEVLCQI
-191 PEYPKRVYA
+191 PDYQKRVYA
-200 RVLPISGVLKK
+200 RVLPTSNVLKK
-211 CEELGITG
+211 CEKLGITG

-234 ALFLRQTKAEW
+234 TLFLRQTKAEW

-254 GGFQEKMEAARA
+254 GGFQEKVEAARE

-273 IRRPEERGISLNEA
+273 IRRPEEDGISLEEA
-287 MKVLKETDGRTIGER
+287 MEVLKKADEGKVGE
-302 EGIESEIASAKSK
+302 
-315 KNIEGVDGENQEKSN
+315 
-330 EVENVPAGEE
+330 
-340 ERKSGTDTVEL
+340 L
-351 EERNKIK
+351 
-358 PSKTQTVFVTA
+358 
-369 QKLACD
+369 
-375 TQKTH
+375 KTH

-421 LQDDLLINKEGKI
+421 LQNDLLISKEGKA
-434 ENRQKSATAVEKER
+434 ENRQESAAAVEKER
-448 IPGNIRGSYVKCYK
+448 KCYK
-462 AYLPDDVIRI
+462 AYLPDDVIQI
-472 ISEHPEWK
+472 VSKHPEWK

-494 GASKMA
+494 GASRMA

-513 PGISCISYLAAR
+513 PGTSCVSYLAAR

-542 LPVERVMKHL
+542 LSVDRVMKRL
-552 CDPEEAAN
+552 CDPEEPAK

-567 GKNGAGQFCKRLTQ
+567 GKNGAGQFCERLTQ
-581 AGYGSVQVT
+581 AGYGNVQVT

-604 GTAEEMG
+604 GTAEEMK
-611 KLEFTDLS
+611 KLEFADLS
-619 LMQLEVL
+619 LILLEVTDE
-626 GKIKRGQTEVP
+626 IKNVKQLKRFEQED
-637 NKEKIADDDNIEIT
+637 KRLLSADS
-651 NVEKLKMYAQG
+651 VG
-662 MVSEKR
+662 V
-668 IQDVQVTES
+668 
-677 YKNDK
+677 
-682 HKFVLHTNLCQEI
+682 F

-759 PEGVREVLADAARE
+759 AEGVRKVLVDAVRE
-773 EKAGIAVL
+773 EQAGIAVL

-792 GTETAASS
+792 GTETSASS
-800 WEIAKI
+800 WEIAEI
-806 TDTPAILLLDCKGAS
+806 TDTPAILVLDCKGAS

-833 FREDSQIAGVILNRV
+833 FRKKSHIAGVILNRV

-914 RVLEVAGMS
+914 RVLEVAGM
-923 LEGENKEKEKTER
+923 LPLRIENKEKEK
-936 IERAEKT
+936 AENESMEAESIAKFPACQEQKVT
-943 RKGSEKISPRV
+943 SRV

-991 KIPEGV
+991 KIPDRV
-997 NGLLFGGGYPEN
+997 DGLLFGGGYPEN
-1009 YARELAEN
+1009 YARELAKN
-1017 AAMRESVRRSIA
+1017 AAMRESIRRSIA

-1057 MAGVYPFNAYRTDRL
+1057 MAGVYPFDAYRTNRL

-1080 LTPSGQEI
+1080 LTSSGQEI

-1095 WESEEPGTDWEAVK
+1095 WESEDPGTDWEAVK

-1121 KGAQIGGFPH
+1121 KGGQIGGFPH
-1131 LYYASCPEFLRGW
+1131 LYYASCPDFLRKW
-1144 LNVCEKYSEDN
+1144 LDVCAKGSQQKYIN
-1155 GDKF
+1155 

>member
-1 MCKIWIFGGTTE
+1 MESGNAGN
-13 GRLLAEYCSREKIP
+13 P
-27 AWVSVAS
+27 
-34 EYGEELLREDL
+34 DL
-45 LEAENVENAEN
+45 
-56 LVQNHD
+56 NH
-62 MNGREKSADREGYL
+62 NTKESGQCADKEICF
-76 AKKNLKNA
+76 AKKSLKNVQA
-84 SVSSAVKVLRGRMDR
+84 SSVIKVLRGRMDR
-99 HQMEEFIR
+99 YQMEEFIR
-107 NQGIQLVIDA
+107 NQGIHLVIDA
-117 THPHAKLVSEEI
+117 THPHARLVSEEI
-129 QEACRQTGIRLER
+129 QEACGRTGVRLER
-142 CLRAEGEQNRGR
+142 CLRAEGEQNKAR

-161 IQEAVAFLSSVPGVI
+161 IQEAVSFLSSVSGVI

-191 PEYPKRVYA
+191 PDYQKRVYA
-200 RVLPISGVLKK
+200 RVLPTSNVLKK
-211 CEELGITG
+211 CEKLGITG

-234 ALFLRQTKAEW
+234 TLFLRQTKAEW

-254 GGFQEKMEAARA
+254 GGFQEKVEAARE

-273 IRRPEERGISLNEA
+273 IRRPEEDGISLEEA
-287 MKVLKETDGRTIGER
+287 MEVLKKADEGNAGER
-302 EGIESEIASAKSK
+302 EGRGGEDIEREIASAKRK
-315 KNIEGVDGENQEKSN
+315 KNIEGVDGENQRKSN
-330 EVENVPAGEE
+330 VA
-340 ERKSGTDTVEL
+340 EL
-351 EERNKIK
+351 
-358 PSKTQTVFVTA
+358 
-369 QKLACD
+369 
-375 TQKTH
+375 KTH

-421 LQDDLLINKEGKI
+421 LQNDLLISKEGKA
-434 ENRQKSATAVEKER
+434 ENRQESAAAVEKET
-448 IPGNIRGSYVKCYK
+448 KCYK
-462 AYLPDDVIRI
+462 AYLPDDVIQI
-472 ISEHPEWK
+472 VSKHPEWK

-494 GASKMA
+494 GASRMA

-513 PGISCISYLAAR
+513 PGTSCVSYLAAR

-542 LPVERVMKHL
+542 LSVDRVMKRL
-552 CDPEEAAN
+552 CDPEEPAK

-567 GKNGAGQFCKRLTQ
+567 GKNGAGQFCEHLTQ
-581 AGYGSVQVT
+581 AGYGNVQVT

-604 GTAEEMG
+604 GTAEEMK
-611 KLEFTDLS
+611 KLEFADLS
-619 LMQLEVL
+619 LMLLEVTDE
-626 GKIKRGQTEVP
+626 IKNVKQLKRFEQEDKRLLP
-637 NKEKIADDDNIEIT
+637 ADS
-651 NVEKLKMYAQG
+651 VG
-662 MVSEKR
+662 V
-668 IQDVQVTES
+668 
-677 YKNDK
+677 
-682 HKFVLHTNLCQEI
+682 F

-715 LLEILRRR
+715 LLEVLRRR

-759 PEGVREVLADAARE
+759 AEGVREVLVDAVRE
-773 EKAGIAVL
+773 EQAGIAVL

-792 GTETAASS
+792 GTETSASS
-800 WEIAKI
+800 WEIAEI
-806 TDTPAILLLDCKGAS
+806 TDTPAILVLDCKGAS

-833 FREDSQIAGVILNRV
+833 FREKSHIAGVILNRV

-871 LPESEEYR
+871 LPESEEYH

-907 EKSIAVD
+907 EKSIAVE
-914 RVLEVAGMS
+914 RVLEVAGM
-923 LEGENKEKEKTER
+923 LPLRIENKEKEK
-936 IERAEKT
+936 AENESMEAESIAKFPACQEQKVT
-943 RKGSEKISPRV
+943 SRV

-991 KIPEGV
+991 KIPDRV
-997 NGLLFGGGYPEN
+997 DGLLFGGGYPEN
-1009 YARELAEN
+1009 YARELAKN
-1017 AAMRESVRRSIA
+1017 AAMRESIRRSIA

-1057 MAGVYPFNAYRTDRL
+1057 MAGVYPFDAYRTNRL

-1080 LTPSGQEI
+1080 LTSSGQEI

-1095 WESEEPGTDWEAVK
+1095 WESEDPGTDWEAVK

-1121 KGAQIGGFPH
+1121 KGGQIGGFPH
-1131 LYYASCPEFLRGW
+1131 LYYASCPDFLRKW
-1144 LNVCEKYSEDN
+1144 LDVCAKGSQKKYIN
-1155 GDKF
+1155 

>member
-13 GRLLAEYCSREKIP
+13 GRLLAEYCSREKIE

-34 EYGEELLREDL
+34 EYGEELLQEELMESGNAGNPDL
-45 LEAENVENAEN
+45 
-56 LVQNHD
+56 NH
-62 MNGREKSADREGYL
+62 NTCL
-76 AKKNLKNA
+76 AKKNLKTVQA
-84 SVSSAVKVLRGRMDR
+84 SSVIKVLRGRMDR
-99 HQMEEFIR
+99 YQMEEFIR
-107 NQGIQLVIDA
+107 NQGIHLVIDA
-117 THPHAKLVSEEI
+117 THPHARLVSEEI
-129 QEACRQTGIRLER
+129 QEACGRTGVRLER
-142 CLRAEGEQNRGR
+142 CLRAEGEQNKAR

-161 IQEAVAFLSSVPGVI
+161 IQEAVSFLSSVSGVI

-191 PEYPKRVYA
+191 PDYQKRVYA
-200 RVLPISGVLKK
+200 RVLPTSNVLKK
-211 CEELGITG
+211 CEKLGITG

-234 ALFLRQTKAEW
+234 TLFLRQTKAEW

-254 GGFQEKMEAARA
+254 GGFQEKVEAARE

-273 IRRPEERGISLNEA
+273 IRRPEEDGISLEEA
-287 MKVLKETDGRTIGER
+287 MEVLKKADEGNVGE
-302 EGIESEIASAKSK
+302 
-315 KNIEGVDGENQEKSN
+315 
-330 EVENVPAGEE
+330 
-340 ERKSGTDTVEL
+340 L
-351 EERNKIK
+351 
-358 PSKTQTVFVTA
+358 
-369 QKLACD
+369 
-375 TQKTH
+375 KTH

-421 LQDDLLINKEGKI
+421 LQNDLLISKEGKA
-434 ENRQKSATAVEKER
+434 ENRQESAAAVEKET
-448 IPGNIRGSYVKCYK
+448 KCYK
-462 AYLPDDVIRI
+462 AYLPDDVIQI
-472 ISEHPEWK
+472 VSKHPEWK

-494 GASKMA
+494 GASRMA

-513 PGISCISYLAAR
+513 PGTSCVSYLAAR

-542 LPVERVMKHL
+542 LSVDRVMKRL
-552 CDPEEAAN
+552 CDPEEPAK

-567 GKNGAGQFCKRLTQ
+567 GKNGAGQFCERLTQ
-581 AGYGSVQVT
+581 AGYGNVQVT

-604 GTAEEMG
+604 GTAEEMK
-611 KLEFTDLS
+611 KLEFADLS
-619 LMQLEVL
+619 LMLLEVTDE
-626 GKIKRGQTEVP
+626 IKNVKQLKRFEQEDKRLLP
-637 NKEKIADDDNIEIT
+637 ADS
-651 NVEKLKMYAQG
+651 VG
-662 MVSEKR
+662 V
-668 IQDVQVTES
+668 
-677 YKNDK
+677 
-682 HKFVLHTNLCQEI
+682 F

-759 PEGVREVLADAARE
+759 AEGVRKVLVDAVRE
-773 EKAGIAVL
+773 EQAGIAVL

-792 GTETAASS
+792 GTETSASS
-800 WEIAKI
+800 WEIAEI
-806 TDTPAILLLDCKGAS
+806 TDTPAILVLDCKGAS

-833 FREDSQIAGVILNRV
+833 FRKKSHIAGVILNRV

-914 RVLEVAGMS
+914 RVLEVAGM
-923 LEGENKEKEKTER
+923 LPLRIENKEKEK
-936 IERAEKT
+936 AENESMEAESIAKFPACQEQKVT
-943 RKGSEKISPRV
+943 SRV

-991 KIPEGV
+991 KIPDRV
-997 NGLLFGGGYPEN
+997 DGLLFGGGYPEN
-1009 YARELAEN
+1009 YARELAKN
-1017 AAMRESVRRSIA
+1017 AAMRESIRRSIA

-1057 MAGVYPFNAYRTDRL
+1057 MAGVYPFDAYRTNRL

-1080 LTPSGQEI
+1080 LTSSGQEI

-1095 WESEEPGTDWEAVK
+1095 WESEDPGTDWEAVK

-1121 KGAQIGGFPH
+1121 KGGQIGGFPH
-1131 LYYASCPEFLRGW
+1131 LYYASCPDFLRKW
-1144 LNVCEKYSEDN
+1144 LDECAKGSQQKYTN
-1155 GDKF
+1155 

>member
-13 GRLLAEYCSREKIP
+13 GRLLAEYCSREKIE

-34 EYGEELLREDL
+34 EYGEELLQEELMESGNAGNQDL
-45 LEAENVENAEN
+45 
-56 LVQNHD
+56 NH
-62 MNGREKSADREGYL
+62 NTCL
-76 AKKNLKNA
+76 AKKNLKTVQA
-84 SVSSAVKVLRGRMDR
+84 SSVIKVLRGRMDR
-99 HQMEEFIR
+99 YQMEEFIR
-107 NQGIQLVIDA
+107 NQGIHLVIDA
-117 THPHAKLVSEEI
+117 THPHARLVSEEI
-129 QEACRQTGIRLER
+129 QEACGRTGVRLER
-142 CLRAEGEQNRGR
+142 CLRAEGEQNKAR

-161 IQEAVAFLSSVPGVI
+161 IQEAVSFLSSVSGVI

-191 PEYPKRVYA
+191 PDYQKRVYA
-200 RVLPISGVLKK
+200 RVLPTSNVLKK
-211 CEELGITG
+211 CEKLGITG

-234 ALFLRQTKAEW
+234 TLFLRETKAEW

-254 GGFQEKMEAARA
+254 GGFQEKVEAARE

-273 IRRPEERGISLNEA
+273 IRRPEENGISLEEA
-287 MKVLKETDGRTIGER
+287 MEVLKKADEGKVGE
-302 EGIESEIASAKSK
+302 
-315 KNIEGVDGENQEKSN
+315 
-330 EVENVPAGEE
+330 
-340 ERKSGTDTVEL
+340 L
-351 EERNKIK
+351 
-358 PSKTQTVFVTA
+358 
-369 QKLACD
+369 
-375 TQKTH
+375 KTH
-380 LILAGIGMGQPSQM
+380 LILAGLGMGQPSQM

-421 LQDDLLINKEGKI
+421 LQNNLLISKEGKA
-434 ENRQKSATAVEKER
+434 ENRQKSAAAVEKER
-448 IPGNIRGSYVKCYK
+448 KCYK
-462 AYLPDDVIRI
+462 AYLPDDVIQI
-472 ISEHPEWK
+472 VSKHPEWK

-494 GASKMA
+494 GASRMA

-513 PGISCISYLAAR
+513 PGTSCVSYLSAR

-542 LPVERVMKHL
+542 LSVDRVMKRL
-552 CDPEEAAN
+552 CDPEEPAK

-567 GKNGAGQFCKRLTQ
+567 GKNGAGQFCERLTQ
-581 AGYGSVQVT
+581 AGYGNVQVT

-604 GTAEEMG
+604 GTAEEMK
-611 KLEFTDLS
+611 KLEFADLS
-619 LMQLEVL
+619 LMLLEVTDE
-626 GKIKRGQTEVP
+626 IKNVKQLKRFEQEDKRLLP
-637 NKEKIADDDNIEIT
+637 ADS
-651 NVEKLKMYAQG
+651 VG
-662 MVSEKR
+662 V
-668 IQDVQVTES
+668 
-677 YKNDK
+677 
-682 HKFVLHTNLCQEI
+682 F

-715 LLEILRRR
+715 LLEVLRRR

-759 PEGVREVLADAARE
+759 AEGVRKVLVDAVRE
-773 EKAGIAVL
+773 EQAEIAVL

-792 GTETAASS
+792 GTETSASS
-800 WEIAKI
+800 WEIAEI
-806 TDTPAILLLDCKGAS
+806 TDTPAILVLDCKGAS

-833 FREDSQIAGVILNRV
+833 FRKKSHIAGVILNRV

-907 EKSIAVD
+907 EKSIAVE
-914 RVLEVAGMS
+914 RVLEVAGM
-923 LEGENKEKEKTER
+923 LPLRIENKEKEK
-936 IERAEKT
+936 AENESMEAESIAKFPACQEQKVT
-943 RKGSEKISPRV
+943 SRV

-991 KIPEGV
+991 KIPNRV
-997 NGLLFGGGYPEN
+997 DGLLFGGGYPEN

-1017 AAMRESVRRSIA
+1017 AAMRESIRRSIA

-1057 MAGVYPFNAYRTDRL
+1057 MAGVYPFDAYRTNRL

-1080 LTPSGQEI
+1080 LTSSGQEI

-1095 WESEEPGTDWEAVK
+1095 WESEDPGTDWEAVK

-1121 KGAQIGGFPH
+1121 KGGQIGGFPH
-1131 LYYASCPEFLRGW
+1131 LYYASCPDFLRKW
-1144 LNVCEKYSEDN
+1144 LDVCAKGSQQKYIN
-1155 GDKF
+1155 

>member
-13 GRLLAEYCSREKIP
+13 GRLLAEYCSREKIE

-34 EYGEELLREDL
+34 EYGEELLQEELMESGNAGNPDL
-45 LEAENVENAEN
+45 
-56 LVQNHD
+56 NH
-62 MNGREKSADREGYL
+62 NTCL
-76 AKKNLKNA
+76 AKKNLKTVQA
-84 SVSSAVKVLRGRMDR
+84 SSVIKVLRGRMDR
-99 HQMEEFIR
+99 YQMEEFIR
-107 NQGIQLVIDA
+107 NQGIHLVIDA
-117 THPHAKLVSEEI
+117 THPHARLVSEEI
-129 QEACRQTGIRLER
+129 REACGRTGVRLER
-142 CLRAEGEQNRGR
+142 CLRAEGEQNKAR

-161 IQEAVAFLSSVPGVI
+161 IQEAVSFLSSVSGVI

-191 PEYPKRVYA
+191 PDYQKRVYA
-200 RVLPISGVLKK
+200 RVLPTSNVLKK
-211 CEELGITG
+211 CEKLGITG

-234 ALFLRQTKAEW
+234 TLFLRQTKAEW

-254 GGFQEKMEAARA
+254 GGFQEKMEAARE

-273 IRRPEERGISLNEA
+273 IRRPEEDGISLEEA
-287 MKVLKETDGRTIGER
+287 MEVLKKADEGNVGER
-302 EGIESEIASAKSK
+302 EGRGGEDIEREIASAKRK
-315 KNIEGVDGENQEKSN
+315 KNIEGVDGENQRKSN
-330 EVENVPAGEE
+330 A
-340 ERKSGTDTVEL
+340 VEL
-351 EERNKIK
+351 
-358 PSKTQTVFVTA
+358 
-369 QKLACD
+369 
-375 TQKTH
+375 KTH

-394 TGEVLRAI
+394 TGEVLRSI

-421 LQDDLLINKEGKI
+421 LQNDLLISKEGKA
-434 ENRQKSATAVEKER
+434 ENRQESAAAVEKET
-448 IPGNIRGSYVKCYK
+448 KCYK
-462 AYLPDDVIRI
+462 AYLPDDVIQI
-472 ISEHPEWK
+472 VSKHPEWK

-494 GASKMA
+494 GASRMA

-513 PGISCISYLAAR
+513 PGTSCVSYLAAR

-532 AAIYS
+532 AVIYS

-542 LPVERVMKHL
+542 LSVDRVMKRL
-552 CDPEEAAN
+552 CDPEEPAK

-567 GKNGAGQFCKRLTQ
+567 GKNGAGQFCERLTQ
-581 AGYGSVQVT
+581 AGYGNVQVT

-604 GTAEEMG
+604 GTAEEMK
-611 KLEFTDLS
+611 KLEFADLS
-619 LMQLEVL
+619 LMLLEVTDE
-626 GKIKRGQTEVP
+626 IKNVKQLKRFEQEDKRLLP
-637 NKEKIADDDNIEIT
+637 ADS
-651 NVEKLKMYAQG
+651 VG
-662 MVSEKR
+662 V
-668 IQDVQVTES
+668 
-677 YKNDK
+677 
-682 HKFVLHTNLCQEI
+682 F

-715 LLEILRRR
+715 LLEVLRRR

-759 PEGVREVLADAARE
+759 TEGVRKVLVDAVRE
-773 EKAGIAVL
+773 EQAGIAVL

-792 GTETAASS
+792 GTETSASS
-800 WEIAKI
+800 WEIAEI
-806 TDTPAILLLDCKGAS
+806 TDTPAILVLDCKGAS

-833 FREDSQIAGVILNRV
+833 FRKKSHIAGVILNRV

-871 LPESEEYR
+871 LPESEEYH

-907 EKSIAVD
+907 EKSIAVE
-914 RVLEVAGMS
+914 RVLEVAGM
-923 LEGENKEKEKTER
+923 LPLRIENKEKEK
-936 IERAEKT
+936 AENESMEAESIAKFPACQEQKVT
-943 RKGSEKISPRV
+943 SRV

-991 KIPEGV
+991 KIPDRV
-997 NGLLFGGGYPEN
+997 DGLLFGGGYPEN
-1009 YARELAEN
+1009 YARELAKN
-1017 AAMRESVRRSIA
+1017 AAMRESIRRSIA

-1057 MAGVYPFNAYRTDRL
+1057 MAGVYPFDAYRTNRL

-1080 LTPSGQEI
+1080 LTSSGQEI

-1095 WESEEPGTDWEAVK
+1095 WESEDPGTDWEAVK

-1121 KGAQIGGFPH
+1121 KGGQIGGFPH
-1131 LYYASCPEFLRGW
+1131 LYYASCPGFLRKW
-1144 LNVCEKYSEDN
+1144 LDVCAKGSQQEYIN
-1155 GDKF
+1155 

>member
-13 GRLLAEYCSREKIP
+13 GRLLAEYCSREKIE

-34 EYGEELLREDL
+34 EYGEELLQEELMESGNAGNPDL
-45 LEAENVENAEN
+45 
-56 LVQNHD
+56 NH
-62 MNGREKSADREGYL
+62 NTCL
-76 AKKNLKNA
+76 AKKNLKTVQA
-84 SVSSAVKVLRGRMDR
+84 SSVIKVLRGRMDR
-99 HQMEEFIR
+99 YQMEEFIR
-107 NQGIQLVIDA
+107 NQGIHLVIDA
-117 THPHAKLVSEEI
+117 THPHARLVSEEI
-129 QEACRQTGIRLER
+129 QEACGRTGVRLER
-142 CLRAEGEQNRGR
+142 CLRAEGEQNKAR

-161 IQEAVAFLSSVPGVI
+161 IQEAVSFLSSVSGVI

-191 PEYPKRVYA
+191 PDYQKRVYA
-200 RVLPISGVLKK
+200 RVLPTSNVLKK
-211 CEELGITG
+211 CEKLGITG

-234 ALFLRQTKAEW
+234 TLFLRQTKAEW

-254 GGFQEKMEAARA
+254 GGFQEKVEAARE

-273 IRRPEERGISLNEA
+273 IRRPEEDGISLEEA
-287 MKVLKETDGRTIGER
+287 MEVLKKADEGNVGER
-302 EGIESEIASAKSK
+302 EGRGGEDIEREIASAKRK
-315 KNIEGVDGENQEKSN
+315 KNIEGIDGENQRKSN
-330 EVENVPAGEE
+330 VA
-340 ERKSGTDTVEL
+340 EL
-351 EERNKIK
+351 
-358 PSKTQTVFVTA
+358 
-369 QKLACD
+369 
-375 TQKTH
+375 KTH

-421 LQDDLLINKEGKI
+421 LQNDLLISKEGKA
-434 ENRQKSATAVEKER
+434 ENRQESAATVEKET
-448 IPGNIRGSYVKCYK
+448 KCYK
-462 AYLPDDVIRI
+462 AYLPDDVIQI
-472 ISEHPEWK
+472 VSKHPEWK

-494 GASKMA
+494 GASRMA

-513 PGISCISYLAAR
+513 PGTSCVSYLAAR

-532 AAIYS
+532 ATIYS

-542 LPVERVMKHL
+542 LSVDRVMKRL
-552 CDPEEAAN
+552 CDPEEPAK

-567 GKNGAGQFCKRLTQ
+567 GKNGAGQFCERLTQ
-581 AGYGSVQVT
+581 AGYGNVQVT

-604 GTAEEMG
+604 GTAEEMK
-611 KLEFTDLS
+611 KLEFADLS
-619 LMQLEVL
+619 LMLLEVTDE
-626 GKIKRGQTEVP
+626 IKNVKQLKRFEQEDKRLLP
-637 NKEKIADDDNIEIT
+637 ADS
-651 NVEKLKMYAQG
+651 VG
-662 MVSEKR
+662 V
-668 IQDVQVTES
+668 
-677 YKNDK
+677 
-682 HKFVLHTNLCQEI
+682 F

-715 LLEILRRR
+715 LLEVLRRR

-759 PEGVREVLADAARE
+759 TEGVRKVLVDAVRE
-773 EKAGIAVL
+773 EQAGIAVL

-792 GTETAASS
+792 GTETSASS
-800 WEIAKI
+800 WEIAEI
-806 TDTPAILLLDCKGAS
+806 TDTPAILVLDCKGAS

-833 FREDSQIAGVILNRV
+833 FRKKSHIAGVILNRV

-907 EKSIAVD
+907 EKSIAVE
-914 RVLEVAGMS
+914 RVLEVAGM
-923 LEGENKEKEKTER
+923 LPLRIENKEKEK
-936 IERAEKT
+936 AENESMEAESIAKFPACQEQKVT
-943 RKGSEKISPRV
+943 SRV

-991 KIPEGV
+991 KIPDRV
-997 NGLLFGGGYPEN
+997 DGLLFGGGYPEN
-1009 YARELAEN
+1009 YARELAKN
-1017 AAMRESVRRSIA
+1017 AAMRESIRRSIA

-1057 MAGVYPFNAYRTDRL
+1057 MAGVYPFDAYRTNRL

-1080 LTPSGQEI
+1080 LTSSGQEI

-1095 WESEEPGTDWEAVK
+1095 WESEDPGTDWEAVK

-1121 KGAQIGGFPH
+1121 KGGQIGGFPH
-1131 LYYASCPEFLRGW
+1131 LYYASCPDFLRKW
-1144 LNVCEKYSEDN
+1144 LDVCAKGSQKKYIN
-1155 GDKF
+1155 

>member
-13 GRLLAEYCSREKIP
+13 GRLLAEYCSREKIE

-34 EYGEELLREDL
+34 EYGEELLQEELMESGNADL
-45 LEAENVENAEN
+45 
-56 LVQNHD
+56 NH
-62 MNGREKSADREGYL
+62 NTKESGQCADKEICF
-76 AKKNLKNA
+76 AKKSLKNVQA
-84 SVSSAVKVLRGRMDR
+84 SSVIKVLRGRMDR
-99 HQMEEFIR
+99 YQMEEFIR
-107 NQGIQLVIDA
+107 NQGIHLVIDA
-117 THPHAKLVSEEI
+117 THPHARLVSEEI
-129 QEACRQTGIRLER
+129 QEACGRTGVRLER
-142 CLRAEGEQNRGR
+142 CLRAEGEQNKAR

-161 IQEAVAFLSSVPGVI
+161 IQEAVSFLSSVSGVI

-191 PEYPKRVYA
+191 PDYQKRVYA
-200 RVLPISGVLKK
+200 RVLPTSNVLKK
-211 CEELGITG
+211 CEKLGITG

-234 ALFLRQTKAEW
+234 TLFLRQTKAEW

-254 GGFQEKMEAARA
+254 GGFQEKVEAARE

-273 IRRPEERGISLNEA
+273 IRRPEEDGISLEEA
-287 MKVLKETDGRTIGER
+287 MEVLKKADEGNVGKR
-302 EGIESEIASAKSK
+302 EGRGGEDIEREIASAK
-315 KNIEGVDGENQEKSN
+315 KNIEGVDGENQRKSN
-330 EVENVPAGEE
+330 VA
-340 ERKSGTDTVEL
+340 EL
-351 EERNKIK
+351 
-358 PSKTQTVFVTA
+358 
-369 QKLACD
+369 
-375 TQKTH
+375 KTH

-421 LQDDLLINKEGKI
+421 LQNDLLISKEGKA
-434 ENRQKSATAVEKER
+434 ENRQESAAAVEKET
-448 IPGNIRGSYVKCYK
+448 KCYK
-462 AYLPDDVIRI
+462 AYLPDDVIQI
-472 ISEHPEWK
+472 VSKHPEWK

-494 GASKMA
+494 GASRMA

-513 PGISCISYLAAR
+513 PGTSCVSYLAAR

-542 LPVERVMKHL
+542 LSVDRVMKRL
-552 CDPEEAAN
+552 CDPEEPAK

-567 GKNGAGQFCKRLTQ
+567 GKNGAGQFCERLTQ
-581 AGYGSVQVT
+581 AGYGNVQVT

-604 GTAEEMG
+604 GTAEEMK
-611 KLEFTDLS
+611 KLEFADLS
-619 LMQLEVL
+619 LMLLEVTDE
-626 GKIKRGQTEVP
+626 IKNVKQLKRFEQEDKRLIP
-637 NKEKIADDDNIEIT
+637 ADS
-651 NVEKLKMYAQG
+651 VG
-662 MVSEKR
+662 V
-668 IQDVQVTES
+668 
-677 YKNDK
+677 
-682 HKFVLHTNLCQEI
+682 F

-715 LLEILRRR
+715 LLEVLRRR

-759 PEGVREVLADAARE
+759 AEGVRKVLVDAVRE
-773 EKAGIAVL
+773 EQAGIAVL

-792 GTETAASS
+792 GTETSASS
-800 WEIAKI
+800 WEIAEI
-806 TDTPAILLLDCKGAS
+806 TDTPAILVLDCKGAS
-821 LSAAAMASGFLH
+821 LSVAAMASGFLH
-833 FREDSQIAGVILNRV
+833 FRKKSHIAGVILNRV

-907 EKSIAVD
+907 EKSIAVE
-914 RVLEVAGMS
+914 RVLEVAGM
-923 LEGENKEKEKTER
+923 LPLRIENKEKEK
-936 IERAEKT
+936 AENESMEAESIAKFPACQEQKVT
-943 RKGSEKISPRV
+943 SRV

-991 KIPEGV
+991 KIPDRV
-997 NGLLFGGGYPEN
+997 DGLLFGGGYPEN
-1009 YARELAEN
+1009 YARELAKN
-1017 AAMRESVRRSIA
+1017 AAMRESIRRSIA

-1057 MAGVYPFNAYRTDRL
+1057 MAGVYPFDAYRTNRL

-1080 LTPSGQEI
+1080 LTSSGQEI

-1095 WESEEPGTDWEAVK
+1095 WESEDPGTDWEAVK

-1121 KGAQIGGFPH
+1121 KGGQIGGFPH
-1131 LYYASCPEFLRGW
+1131 LYYASCPDFLRKW
-1144 LNVCEKYSEDN
+1144 LDVCAKGSQKKYIN
-1155 GDKF
+1155 

>member
-13 GRLLAEYCSREKIP
+13 GRLLAEYCSREKIE

-34 EYGEELLREDL
+34 EYGEELLQEELMESGNAGNPDL
-45 LEAENVENAEN
+45 
-56 LVQNHD
+56 NH
-62 MNGREKSADREGYL
+62 NTCL
-76 AKKNLKNA
+76 AKKSLKNVQA
-84 SVSSAVKVLRGRMDR
+84 SSVIKVLRGRMDR
-99 HQMEEFIR
+99 YQMEEFIR
-107 NQGIQLVIDA
+107 NQGIHLVIDA
-117 THPHAKLVSEEI
+117 THPHARLVSEEI
-129 QEACRQTGIRLER
+129 QEACGRTGVRLER
-142 CLRAEGEQNRGR
+142 CLRAEGEQNKAR

-161 IQEAVAFLSSVPGVI
+161 IQEAVSFLSSVSGVI

-191 PEYPKRVYA
+191 PDYQKRVYA
-200 RVLPISGVLKK
+200 RVLPTSNVLKK
-211 CEELGITG
+211 CEKLGITG

-234 ALFLRQTKAEW
+234 TLFLRQTKAEW

-254 GGFQEKMEAARA
+254 GGFQEKVEAARE

-273 IRRPEERGISLNEA
+273 IRRPEEDGISLEEA
-287 MKVLKETDGRTIGER
+287 MEVLKKADEGNVGE
-302 EGIESEIASAKSK
+302 
-315 KNIEGVDGENQEKSN
+315 
-330 EVENVPAGEE
+330 
-340 ERKSGTDTVEL
+340 L
-351 EERNKIK
+351 
-358 PSKTQTVFVTA
+358 
-369 QKLACD
+369 
-375 TQKTH
+375 KTH

-421 LQDDLLINKEGKI
+421 LQNDLLISKEGKA
-434 ENRQKSATAVEKER
+434 ENRQESAAAVEKER
-448 IPGNIRGSYVKCYK
+448 KCYK
-462 AYLPDDVIRI
+462 AYLPDDVIQI
-472 ISEHPEWK
+472 VSEHPEWK

-494 GASKMA
+494 GASRMA

-513 PGISCISYLAAR
+513 PGTSCVSYLAAR

-542 LPVERVMKHL
+542 LSVDRVMKRL
-552 CDPEEAAN
+552 CDPEEPAK

-567 GKNGAGQFCKRLTQ
+567 GKNGAGQFCERLTQ
-581 AGYGSVQVT
+581 AGYGNVQVT

-604 GTAEEMG
+604 GTAEEMK
-611 KLEFTDLS
+611 KLEFADLS
-619 LMQLEVL
+619 LMLLEVTDE
-626 GKIKRGQTEVP
+626 IKNVKQLKRFEQEDKRLLP
-637 NKEKIADDDNIEIT
+637 ADS
-651 NVEKLKMYAQG
+651 VG
-662 MVSEKR
+662 V
-668 IQDVQVTES
+668 
-677 YKNDK
+677 
-682 HKFVLHTNLCQEI
+682 F

-715 LLEILRRR
+715 LLEVLRRR

-759 PEGVREVLADAARE
+759 AEGVRKVLVDAVRE
-773 EKAGIAVL
+773 EQAGIAVL

-792 GTETAASS
+792 GTETSASS
-800 WEIAKI
+800 WEIAEI
-806 TDTPAILLLDCKGAS
+806 TDTPAILVLDCKGAS
-821 LSAAAMASGFLH
+821 LSVAAMASGFLH
-833 FREDSQIAGVILNRV
+833 FRKKSHIAGVILNRV

-914 RVLEVAGMS
+914 RVLEVAGM
-923 LEGENKEKEKTER
+923 LPLRIENKEKEK
-936 IERAEKT
+936 AENESMEAESIAKFPACQEQKVT
-943 RKGSEKISPRV
+943 SRV

-971 FRLLE
+971 FHLLE

-991 KIPEGV
+991 KIPDRV
-997 NGLLFGGGYPEN
+997 DGLLFGGGYPEN
-1009 YARELAEN
+1009 YARELAKN
-1017 AAMRESVRRSIA
+1017 AAMRESIRRSIA

-1057 MAGVYPFNAYRTDRL
+1057 MAGVYPFDAYRTNRL

-1080 LTPSGQEI
+1080 LTASGQEI

-1095 WESEEPGTDWEAVK
+1095 WESEDPGTDWEAVK

-1121 KGAQIGGFPH
+1121 KGGQIGGFPH
-1131 LYYASCPEFLRGW
+1131 LYYASCPDFLRKW
-1144 LNVCEKYSEDN
+1144 LDVCAKGSQKKYIN
-1155 GDKF
+1155 

>member
-13 GRLLAEYCSREKIP
+13 GRLLAEYCSREKIE

-34 EYGEELLREDL
+34 EYGEELLQEELMESGNAGNPDL
-45 LEAENVENAEN
+45 
-56 LVQNHD
+56 NH
-62 MNGREKSADREGYL
+62 NTCL
-76 AKKNLKNA
+76 AKKNLKTVQA
-84 SVSSAVKVLRGRMDR
+84 SSVIKVLRGRMDR
-99 HQMEEFIR
+99 YQMEEFIR
-107 NQGIQLVIDA
+107 NQGIHLVIDA
-117 THPHAKLVSEEI
+117 THPHARLVSEEI
-129 QEACRQTGIRLER
+129 QEACGRTGVRLER
-142 CLRAEGEQNRGR
+142 CLRAGGEQNKAR

-161 IQEAVAFLSSVPGVI
+161 IQEAVSFLSSVSGVI
-176 FATTGSKELEALCQI
+176 FATTGSKELEVLCQI
-191 PEYPKRVYA
+191 PDYQKRVYA
-200 RVLPISGVLKK
+200 RVLPTSNVLKK
-211 CEELGITG
+211 CEKLGITG

-234 ALFLRQTKAEW
+234 TLFLRQTKAEW

-254 GGFQEKMEAARA
+254 GGFQEKVEAARE

-273 IRRPEERGISLNEA
+273 IRRPEEDGISLEEA
-287 MKVLKETDGRTIGER
+287 MEVLKKADEGKVGE
-302 EGIESEIASAKSK
+302 
-315 KNIEGVDGENQEKSN
+315 
-330 EVENVPAGEE
+330 
-340 ERKSGTDTVEL
+340 L
-351 EERNKIK
+351 
-358 PSKTQTVFVTA
+358 
-369 QKLACD
+369 
-375 TQKTH
+375 KTH

-421 LQDDLLINKEGKI
+421 LQNDLLISKEGKA
-434 ENRQKSATAVEKER
+434 ENRQESAAAVEKER
-448 IPGNIRGSYVKCYK
+448 KCYK
-462 AYLPDDVIRI
+462 AYLPDDVIQI
-472 ISEHPEWK
+472 VSKHPEWK

-494 GASKMA
+494 GASRMA

-513 PGISCISYLAAR
+513 PGTSCVSYLAAR

-542 LPVERVMKHL
+542 LSVDRVMKRL
-552 CDPEEAAN
+552 CDPEEPAK

-567 GKNGAGQFCKRLTQ
+567 GKNGAGQFCERLTQ
-581 AGYGSVQVT
+581 AGYGNVQVT

-604 GTAEEMG
+604 GTAEEMK
-611 KLEFTDLS
+611 KLEFADLS
-619 LMQLEVL
+619 LILLEVTDE
-626 GKIKRGQTEVP
+626 IKNVKQLKRFEQEDKRLLP
-637 NKEKIADDDNIEIT
+637 ADS
-651 NVEKLKMYAQG
+651 VG
-662 MVSEKR
+662 V
-668 IQDVQVTES
+668 
-677 YKNDK
+677 
-682 HKFVLHTNLCQEI
+682 F

-715 LLEILRRR
+715 LLEVLRRR

-754 SFFLP
+754 SFFMP
-759 PEGVREVLADAARE
+759 AEGVRKVLVDAVRE
-773 EKAGIAVL
+773 EQAGIAVL

-792 GTETAASS
+792 GTETSASS
-800 WEIAKI
+800 WEIAEI
-806 TDTPAILLLDCKGAS
+806 TDTPAILVLDCKGAS

-833 FREDSQIAGVILNRV
+833 FRKKSHIAGVILNRV

-907 EKSIAVD
+907 EKSIAVEQ
-914 RVLEVAGMS
+914 VLEVAGM
-923 LEGENKEKEKTER
+923 LPLRIENKEKEK
-936 IERAEKT
+936 AENESMEAESIAKFPACQEQKVT
-943 RKGSEKISPRV
+943 SRV

-991 KIPEGV
+991 KIPDRV
-997 NGLLFGGGYPEN
+997 DGLLFGGGYPEN
-1009 YARELAEN
+1009 YARELAKN
-1017 AAMRESVRRSIA
+1017 AAMRESIRRSIA

-1043 LHRTLEGSDGKHWE
+1043 LHRMLEGSDGKHWE
-1057 MAGVYPFNAYRTDRL
+1057 MAGVYPFDAYRTNRL

-1080 LTPSGQEI
+1080 LTSSGQEI

-1095 WESEEPGTDWEAVK
+1095 WESEDPGTDWEAVK

-1121 KGAQIGGFPH
+1121 KGGQIGGFPH
-1131 LYYASCPEFLRGW
+1131 LYYASCPDFLRKW
-1144 LNVCEKYSEDN
+1144 LDVCAKGSQQKYIN
-1155 GDKF
+1155 

>member
-13 GRLLAEYCSREKIP
+13 GRLLAEYCSREKIE

-34 EYGEELLREDL
+34 EYGEELLQEELMESGNAGNPDL
-45 LEAENVENAEN
+45 
-56 LVQNHD
+56 NH
-62 MNGREKSADREGYL
+62 NTCL
-76 AKKNLKNA
+76 AKKSLKNVQA
-84 SVSSAVKVLRGRMDR
+84 SSVIKVLRGRMDR
-99 HQMEEFIR
+99 YQMEEFIR
-107 NQGIQLVIDA
+107 NQGIHLVIDA
-117 THPHAKLVSEEI
+117 THPHARLVSEEI
-129 QEACRQTGIRLER
+129 QEACGRTGVRLER
-142 CLRAEGEQNRGR
+142 CLRAEGEQNKAR

-161 IQEAVAFLSSVPGVI
+161 IQEAVSFLSSVSGVI

-191 PEYPKRVYA
+191 PDYQKRVYA
-200 RVLPISGVLKK
+200 RVLPTSNVLKK
-211 CEELGITG
+211 CEKLGITG

-234 ALFLRQTKAEW
+234 TLFLRQTKAEW

-254 GGFQEKMEAARA
+254 GGFQEKVEAARE

-273 IRRPEERGISLNEA
+273 IRRPEEDGISLEEA
-287 MKVLKETDGRTIGER
+287 MEVLKKADEGNVGE
-302 EGIESEIASAKSK
+302 
-315 KNIEGVDGENQEKSN
+315 
-330 EVENVPAGEE
+330 
-340 ERKSGTDTVEL
+340 L
-351 EERNKIK
+351 
-358 PSKTQTVFVTA
+358 
-369 QKLACD
+369 
-375 TQKTH
+375 KTH

-421 LQDDLLINKEGKI
+421 LQNDLLISKEGKA
-434 ENRQKSATAVEKER
+434 ENRQESAAAVEKET
-448 IPGNIRGSYVKCYK
+448 KCYK
-462 AYLPDDVIRI
+462 AYLPDDVIQI
-472 ISEHPEWK
+472 VSEHPEWK

-494 GASKMA
+494 GASRMA

-513 PGISCISYLAAR
+513 PGTSCVSYLAAR

-542 LPVERVMKHL
+542 LSVDRVMKRL
-552 CDPEEAAN
+552 CDPEEPAK

-567 GKNGAGQFCKRLTQ
+567 GKNGAGQFCERLTQ
-581 AGYGSVQVT
+581 AGYGNVQVT

-604 GTAEEMG
+604 GTAEEMK
-611 KLEFTDLS
+611 KLEFADLS
-619 LMQLEVL
+619 LMLLEVTDE
-626 GKIKRGQTEVP
+626 IKNVKQLKRFEQEDKRLLP
-637 NKEKIADDDNIEIT
+637 ADS
-651 NVEKLKMYAQG
+651 VG
-662 MVSEKR
+662 V
-668 IQDVQVTES
+668 
-677 YKNDK
+677 
-682 HKFVLHTNLCQEI
+682 F

-715 LLEILRRR
+715 LLEVLRRR

-759 PEGVREVLADAARE
+759 AEGVREVLVDVVRE
-773 EKAGIAVL
+773 EQAGIAVL

-792 GTETAASS
+792 GTETSASS
-800 WEIAKI
+800 WEIAEI
-806 TDTPAILLLDCKGAS
+806 TDTPAILVLDCKGAS

-833 FREDSQIAGVILNRV
+833 FREKSHIAGVILNRV

-862 ASGLPVLGY
+862 ASRLPVLGY
-871 LPESEEYR
+871 LPESEEYH

-907 EKSIAVD
+907 EKSIAVE
-914 RVLEVAGMS
+914 RVLEVAGM
-923 LEGENKEKEKTER
+923 LPLRIENKEKEK
-936 IERAEKT
+936 AENESMEAESIAKFPACQEQKVT
-943 RKGSEKISPRV
+943 SRV

-991 KIPEGV
+991 KIPDRV
-997 NGLLFGGGYPEN
+997 DGLLFGGGYPEN
-1009 YARELAEN
+1009 YARELAKN
-1017 AAMRESVRRSIA
+1017 AAMRESIRRSIA

-1057 MAGVYPFNAYRTDRL
+1057 MAGVYPFDAYRTNRL

-1080 LTPSGQEI
+1080 LTSSGQEI

-1095 WESEEPGTDWEAVK
+1095 WESEDPGTDWEAVK

-1121 KGAQIGGFPH
+1121 KGGQIGGFPH
-1131 LYYASCPEFLRGW
+1131 LYYASCPDFLRKW
-1144 LNVCEKYSEDN
+1144 LDVCAKGSQKKYIN
-1155 GDKF
+1155 

>member
-13 GRLLAEYCSREKIP
+13 GRLLAEYCSREKIE

-34 EYGEELLREDL
+34 EYGEELLQEELMESGNAGNQDL
-45 LEAENVENAEN
+45 
-56 LVQNHD
+56 NH
-62 MNGREKSADREGYL
+62 NTCL
-76 AKKNLKNA
+76 AKKNLKTVQA
-84 SVSSAVKVLRGRMDR
+84 SSVIKVLRGRMDR
-99 HQMEEFIR
+99 YQMEEFIR
-107 NQGIQLVIDA
+107 NQGIHLVIDA
-117 THPHAKLVSEEI
+117 THPHARLVSEEI
-129 QEACRQTGIRLER
+129 QEACGRTGVRLER
-142 CLRAEGEQNRGR
+142 CLRAEGEQKKAR

-161 IQEAVAFLSSVPGVI
+161 IQEAVSFLSSVSGVI

-191 PEYPKRVYA
+191 PDYQKRVYA
-200 RVLPISGVLKK
+200 RVLPTSNVLKK
-211 CEELGITG
+211 CEKLGITG

-234 ALFLRQTKAEW
+234 TLFLRQTKAEW

-254 GGFQEKMEAARA
+254 GGFQEKVEAARE

-273 IRRPEERGISLNEA
+273 IRRPEEDGISLEEA
-287 MKVLKETDGRTIGER
+287 MEVLKKADEGNVGE
-302 EGIESEIASAKSK
+302 
-315 KNIEGVDGENQEKSN
+315 
-330 EVENVPAGEE
+330 
-340 ERKSGTDTVEL
+340 L
-351 EERNKIK
+351 
-358 PSKTQTVFVTA
+358 
-369 QKLACD
+369 
-375 TQKTH
+375 KTH

-421 LQDDLLINKEGKI
+421 LQNDLLISKEGKA
-434 ENRQKSATAVEKER
+434 ENRQESAAAVEKET
-448 IPGNIRGSYVKCYK
+448 KCYK
-462 AYLPDDVIRI
+462 AYLPDDVIQI
-472 ISEHPEWK
+472 VSKHPEWK

-494 GASKMA
+494 GASRMA

-513 PGISCISYLAAR
+513 PGTSCVSYLSAR

-542 LPVERVMKHL
+542 LSVDRVMKRL
-552 CDPEEAAN
+552 CDPEEPAK

-567 GKNGAGQFCKRLTQ
+567 GKNGAGQFCERLTQ
-581 AGYGSVQVT
+581 AGYGNVQVT

-604 GTAEEMG
+604 GTAEEMK
-611 KLEFTDLS
+611 KLEFADLS
-619 LMQLEVL
+619 LMLLEVTDE
-626 GKIKRGQTEVP
+626 IKNVKQLKRFEQEDKRLLP
-637 NKEKIADDDNIEIT
+637 ADS
-651 NVEKLKMYAQG
+651 VG
-662 MVSEKR
+662 V
-668 IQDVQVTES
+668 
-677 YKNDK
+677 
-682 HKFVLHTNLCQEI
+682 F

-715 LLEILRRR
+715 LLEVLRRR
-723 GLNPIA
+723 GLNPNA

-759 PEGVREVLADAARE
+759 AEGVRKVLVDAVRE
-773 EKAGIAVL
+773 EQAEIAVL

-792 GTETAASS
+792 GTETSASS
-800 WEIAKI
+800 WEIAEI
-806 TDTPAILLLDCKGAS
+806 TDTPAILVLDCKGAS

-833 FREDSQIAGVILNRV
+833 FRKKSHIAGVILNRV
-848 SSMYYERL
+848 SSIYYERL

-907 EKSIAVD
+907 EKSIAVE
-914 RVLEVAGMS
+914 RVLEVAGM
-923 LEGENKEKEKTER
+923 LPLRIENKEKEK
-936 IERAEKT
+936 AENESMEAESIAKFPACQEQKVT
-943 RKGSEKISPRV
+943 SRV

-991 KIPEGV
+991 KIPDRV
-997 NGLLFGGGYPEN
+997 DGLLFGGGYPEN
-1009 YARELAEN
+1009 YARELAKN
-1017 AAMRESVRRSIA
+1017 AAMRESIRRSIA

-1057 MAGVYPFNAYRTDRL
+1057 MAGVYPFDAYRTNRL

-1080 LTPSGQEI
+1080 LTSSGQEI

-1095 WESEEPGTDWEAVK
+1095 WESEDPGTDWEAVK

-1121 KGAQIGGFPH
+1121 KGGQIGGFPH
-1131 LYYASCPEFLRGW
+1131 LYYASCPDFLRKW
-1144 LNVCEKYSEDN
+1144 LDVCAKGSQQKYIN
-1155 GDKF
+1155 

>member
-13 GRLLAEYCSREKIP
+13 GRLLAEYCSREKIE

-34 EYGEELLREDL
+34 EYGEELLQEELMESGNAGNPDL
-45 LEAENVENAEN
+45 
-56 LVQNHD
+56 NH
-62 MNGREKSADREGYL
+62 NTCL
-76 AKKNLKNA
+76 AKKNLKTVQA
-84 SVSSAVKVLRGRMDR
+84 SSVIKVLRGRMDR
-99 HQMEEFIR
+99 YQMEEFIR
-107 NQGIQLVIDA
+107 NQGIHLVIDA
-117 THPHAKLVSEEI
+117 THPHARLVSEEI
-129 QEACRQTGIRLER
+129 QEACGRTGVRLER
-142 CLRAEGEQNRGR
+142 CLRAGGEQNKAR

-161 IQEAVAFLSSVPGVI
+161 IQEAVSFLSSVSGVI
-176 FATTGSKELEALCQI
+176 FATTGSKELEVLCQI
-191 PEYPKRVYA
+191 PDYQKRVYA
-200 RVLPISGVLKK
+200 RVLPTSNVLKK
-211 CEELGITG
+211 CEKLGITG

-234 ALFLRQTKAEW
+234 TLFLRQTKAEW

-254 GGFQEKMEAARA
+254 GGFQEKVEAARE

-273 IRRPEERGISLNEA
+273 IRRPEEDGISLEEA
-287 MKVLKETDGRTIGER
+287 MEVLKKADEGKVGE
-302 EGIESEIASAKSK
+302 
-315 KNIEGVDGENQEKSN
+315 
-330 EVENVPAGEE
+330 
-340 ERKSGTDTVEL
+340 L
-351 EERNKIK
+351 
-358 PSKTQTVFVTA
+358 
-369 QKLACD
+369 
-375 TQKTH
+375 KTH

-421 LQDDLLINKEGKI
+421 LQNDLLISKEGKA
-434 ENRQKSATAVEKER
+434 ENRQESAAAVEKER
-448 IPGNIRGSYVKCYK
+448 KCYK
-462 AYLPDDVIRI
+462 AYLPDDVIQI
-472 ISEHPEWK
+472 VSKHPEWK

-494 GASKMA
+494 GASRMA

-513 PGISCISYLAAR
+513 PGTSCVSYLAAR

-542 LPVERVMKHL
+542 LSVDRVMKRL
-552 CDPEEAAN
+552 CDPEEPAK

-567 GKNGAGQFCKRLTQ
+567 GKNGAGQFCERLTQ
-581 AGYGSVQVT
+581 AGYGNVQVT

-604 GTAEEMG
+604 GTAEEMK
-611 KLEFTDLS
+611 KLEFADLS
-619 LMQLEVL
+619 LILLEVTDE
-626 GKIKRGQTEVP
+626 IKNVKQLKRFEQEDKRLLP
-637 NKEKIADDDNIEIT
+637 ADS
-651 NVEKLKMYAQG
+651 VG
-662 MVSEKR
+662 V
-668 IQDVQVTES
+668 
-677 YKNDK
+677 
-682 HKFVLHTNLCQEI
+682 F

-715 LLEILRRR
+715 LLEVLRRR

-759 PEGVREVLADAARE
+759 AEGVRKVLVDAVRE
-773 EKAGIAVL
+773 EQAGIAVL

-792 GTETAASS
+792 GTETSASS
-800 WEIAKI
+800 WEIAEI
-806 TDTPAILLLDCKGAS
+806 TDTPAILVLDCKGAS

-833 FREDSQIAGVILNRV
+833 FRKKSHIAGVILNRV

-914 RVLEVAGMS
+914 RVLEVAGM
-923 LEGENKEKEKTER
+923 LPLRIENKEKEK
-936 IERAEKT
+936 AENESMEAESIAKFPACQEQKVT
-943 RKGSEKISPRV
+943 SRV

-991 KIPEGV
+991 KIPDRV
-997 NGLLFGGGYPEN
+997 DGLLFGGGYPEN
-1009 YARELAEN
+1009 YARELAKN
-1017 AAMRESVRRSIA
+1017 AAMRESIRRSIA

-1043 LHRTLEGSDGKHWE
+1043 LHRTLEGRDGKHWE
-1057 MAGVYPFNAYRTDRL
+1057 MAGVYPFDAYRTNRL

-1080 LTPSGQEI
+1080 LTSSGQEI

-1095 WESEEPGTDWEAVK
+1095 WESEDPGTDWEAVK

-1121 KGAQIGGFPH
+1121 KGGQIGGFPH
-1131 LYYASCPEFLRGW
+1131 LYYASCPDFLRKW
-1144 LNVCEKYSEDN
+1144 LDVCAKGSQQKYIN
-1155 GDKF
+1155 

>member
-13 GRLLAEYCSREKIP
+13 GRLLAEYCSREKIE

-34 EYGEELLREDL
+34 EYGEELLQEELMESGNAGNPDL
-45 LEAENVENAEN
+45 
-56 LVQNHD
+56 NH
-62 MNGREKSADREGYL
+62 NTCL
-76 AKKNLKNA
+76 AKKNLKTVQA
-84 SVSSAVKVLRGRMDR
+84 SSVIKVLRGRMDR
-99 HQMEEFIR
+99 YQMEEFIR
-107 NQGIQLVIDA
+107 NQGIHLVIDA
-117 THPHAKLVSEEI
+117 THPHARLVSEEI
-129 QEACRQTGIRLER
+129 QEACGRTGVRLER
-142 CLRAEGEQNRGR
+142 CLRAGGEQNKAR

-161 IQEAVAFLSSVPGVI
+161 IQEAVSFLSSVSGVI
-176 FATTGSKELEALCQI
+176 FATTGSKELEVLCQI
-191 PEYPKRVYA
+191 PDYQKRVYA
-200 RVLPISGVLKK
+200 RVLPTSNVLKK
-211 CEELGITG
+211 CEKLGITG

-234 ALFLRQTKAEW
+234 TLFLRQTKAEW

-254 GGFQEKMEAARA
+254 GGFQEKVEAARE

-273 IRRPEERGISLNEA
+273 IRRPEEDGISLEEA
-287 MKVLKETDGRTIGER
+287 MEVLKKADEGKVGE
-302 EGIESEIASAKSK
+302 
-315 KNIEGVDGENQEKSN
+315 
-330 EVENVPAGEE
+330 
-340 ERKSGTDTVEL
+340 L
-351 EERNKIK
+351 
-358 PSKTQTVFVTA
+358 
-369 QKLACD
+369 
-375 TQKTH
+375 KTH

-421 LQDDLLINKEGKI
+421 LQNDLLISKEGKA
-434 ENRQKSATAVEKER
+434 ENRQESAAAVEKER
-448 IPGNIRGSYVKCYK
+448 KCYK
-462 AYLPDDVIRI
+462 AYLPDDVIQI
-472 ISEHPEWK
+472 VSKHPEWK

-494 GASKMA
+494 GASRMA

-513 PGISCISYLAAR
+513 PGTSCVSYLAAR

-542 LPVERVMKHL
+542 LSVDRVMKRL
-552 CDPEEAAN
+552 CDPEEPAK

-567 GKNGAGQFCKRLTQ
+567 GKNGAGQFCERLTQ
-581 AGYGSVQVT
+581 AGYGNVQVT

-604 GTAEEMG
+604 GTAEEMK
-611 KLEFTDLS
+611 KLEFADLS
-619 LMQLEVL
+619 LILLEVTDE
-626 GKIKRGQTEVP
+626 IKNVKQLKRFEQEDKRLLP
-637 NKEKIADDDNIEIT
+637 ADS
-651 NVEKLKMYAQG
+651 VG
-662 MVSEKR
+662 V
-668 IQDVQVTES
+668 
-677 YKNDK
+677 
-682 HKFVLHTNLCQEI
+682 F

-715 LLEILRRR
+715 LLEVLRRR

-759 PEGVREVLADAARE
+759 AEGVRKVLVDAVRE
-773 EKAGIAVL
+773 EQAGIAVL

-792 GTETAASS
+792 GTETSASS
-800 WEIAKI
+800 WEIAEI
-806 TDTPAILLLDCKGAS
+806 TDTPAILVLACKGAS

-833 FREDSQIAGVILNRV
+833 FRKKSHIAGVILNRV

-914 RVLEVAGMS
+914 RVLEVAGM
-923 LEGENKEKEKTER
+923 LPLRIENKEKEK
-936 IERAEKT
+936 AENESMEAESIAKFPACQEQKVT
-943 RKGSEKISPRV
+943 SRV

-991 KIPEGV
+991 KIPDRV
-997 NGLLFGGGYPEN
+997 DGLLFGGGYPEN
-1009 YARELAEN
+1009 YARELAKN
-1017 AAMRESVRRSIA
+1017 AAMRESIRRSIA

-1057 MAGVYPFNAYRTDRL
+1057 MAGVYPFDAYRTNRL

-1080 LTPSGQEI
+1080 LTSSGQEI

-1095 WESEEPGTDWEAVK
+1095 WESEDPGTDWEAVK

-1121 KGAQIGGFPH
+1121 KGGQIGGFPH
-1131 LYYASCPEFLRGW
+1131 LYYASCPDFLRKW
-1144 LNVCEKYSEDN
+1144 LDVCAKGSQQKYIN
-1155 GDKF
+1155 

>member
-13 GRLLAEYCSREKIP
+13 GRLLAEYCSREKIE

-34 EYGEELLREDL
+34 EYGEELLQEELMESGNAGNPDL
-45 LEAENVENAEN
+45 
-56 LVQNHD
+56 NH
-62 MNGREKSADREGYL
+62 NTCL
-76 AKKNLKNA
+76 AKKNLKTVQA
-84 SVSSAVKVLRGRMDR
+84 SSVIKVLRGRMDR
-99 HQMEEFIR
+99 YQMEEFIR
-107 NQGIQLVIDA
+107 NQGIHLVIDA
-117 THPHAKLVSEEI
+117 THPHARLVSEEI
-129 QEACRQTGIRLER
+129 QEACGRTGVRLER
-142 CLRAEGEQNRGR
+142 CLRAEGEQNKAR

-161 IQEAVAFLSSVPGVI
+161 IQEAVSFLSSVSGVI
-176 FATTGSKELEALCQI
+176 FATTGSKELEVLCQI
-191 PEYPKRVYA
+191 PDYQKRVYA
-200 RVLPISGVLKK
+200 RVLPTSNVLKK
-211 CEELGITG
+211 CEKLGITG

-234 ALFLRQTKAEW
+234 TLFLRQTKAEW

-254 GGFQEKMEAARA
+254 GGFQEKVEAARE

-273 IRRPEERGISLNEA
+273 IRRPEEDGISLEEA
-287 MKVLKETDGRTIGER
+287 MEVLKKADEGKVGE
-302 EGIESEIASAKSK
+302 
-315 KNIEGVDGENQEKSN
+315 
-330 EVENVPAGEE
+330 
-340 ERKSGTDTVEL
+340 L
-351 EERNKIK
+351 
-358 PSKTQTVFVTA
+358 
-369 QKLACD
+369 
-375 TQKTH
+375 KTH

-421 LQDDLLINKEGKI
+421 LQNDLLISKEGKA
-434 ENRQKSATAVEKER
+434 ENRQESAAAVEKET
-448 IPGNIRGSYVKCYK
+448 KCYK
-462 AYLPDDVIRI
+462 AYLPDDVIQI
-472 ISEHPEWK
+472 VSKHPEWK

-494 GASKMA
+494 GASRMA

-513 PGISCISYLAAR
+513 PGTSCVSYLAAR

-542 LPVERVMKHL
+542 LSVDRVMKRL
-552 CDPEEAAN
+552 CDPEEPAK

-567 GKNGAGQFCKRLTQ
+567 GKNGAGQFCERLTQ
-581 AGYGSVQVT
+581 AGYGNVQVT

-604 GTAEEMG
+604 GTAEEMK
-611 KLEFTDLS
+611 KLEFADLS
-619 LMQLEVL
+619 LMLLEVTDE
-626 GKIKRGQTEVP
+626 IKNVKQLKRFEQEDKRLLP
-637 NKEKIADDDNIEIT
+637 ADS
-651 NVEKLKMYAQG
+651 VG
-662 MVSEKR
+662 V
-668 IQDVQVTES
+668 
-677 YKNDK
+677 
-682 HKFVLHTNLCQEI
+682 F

-715 LLEILRRR
+715 LLEVLRRR

-759 PEGVREVLADAARE
+759 AEGVREVLVDAVRE
-773 EKAGIAVL
+773 EQAGIAVL

-792 GTETAASS
+792 GTETSASS
-800 WEIAKI
+800 WEIAEI
-806 TDTPAILLLDCKGAS
+806 TDTPAILVLDCKGAS

-833 FREDSQIAGVILNRV
+833 FRKKSHIVGVILNRV

-907 EKSIAVD
+907 EKSIAVE
-914 RVLEVAGMS
+914 RVLEVAGM
-923 LEGENKEKEKTER
+923 LPLRIENKEKEK
-936 IERAEKT
+936 AENESMEAESIAKFPACQEQKVT
-943 RKGSEKISPRV
+943 SRV

-991 KIPEGV
+991 KIPDRV
-997 NGLLFGGGYPEN
+997 DGLLFGGGYPEN
-1009 YARELAEN
+1009 YARELAKN
-1017 AAMRESVRRSIA
+1017 AAMRESIRRSIA

-1057 MAGVYPFNAYRTDRL
+1057 MAGVYPFDAYRTNRL

-1080 LTPSGQEI
+1080 LTSSGQEI

-1095 WESEEPGTDWEAVK
+1095 WESEDPGTDWEAVK

-1121 KGAQIGGFPH
+1121 KGGQIGGFPH
-1131 LYYASCPEFLRGW
+1131 LYYASCPDFLRKW
-1144 LNVCEKYSEDN
+1144 LDVCAKGSQKKYTNWVNLYENLEN
-1155 GDKF
+1155 GE

>member
-13 GRLLAEYCSREKIP
+13 GRLLAEYCSREKIE

-34 EYGEELLREDL
+34 EYGEELLQEELMESGNAGNPDL
-45 LEAENVENAEN
+45 
-56 LVQNHD
+56 NH
-62 MNGREKSADREGYL
+62 NTCL
-76 AKKNLKNA
+76 AKKSLKNVQA
-84 SVSSAVKVLRGRMDR
+84 SSVIKVLRGRMDR
-99 HQMEEFIR
+99 YQMEEFIR
-107 NQGIQLVIDA
+107 NQGIHLVIDA
-117 THPHAKLVSEEI
+117 THPHARLVSEEI
-129 QEACRQTGIRLER
+129 QEACGRTGVRLER
-142 CLRAEGEQNRGR
+142 CLRAEGEQNKAR

-161 IQEAVAFLSSVPGVI
+161 IQEAVSFLSSVSGVI

-191 PEYPKRVYA
+191 PDYQKRVYA
-200 RVLPISGVLKK
+200 RVLPTSNVLKK
-211 CEELGITG
+211 CEKLGITG

-234 ALFLRQTKAEW
+234 TLFLRQTKAEW

-254 GGFQEKMEAARA
+254 GGFQEKVEAARE

-273 IRRPEERGISLNEA
+273 IRRPEEDGISLEEA
-287 MKVLKETDGRTIGER
+287 MEVLKKADEGNVGE
-302 EGIESEIASAKSK
+302 
-315 KNIEGVDGENQEKSN
+315 
-330 EVENVPAGEE
+330 
-340 ERKSGTDTVEL
+340 L
-351 EERNKIK
+351 
-358 PSKTQTVFVTA
+358 
-369 QKLACD
+369 
-375 TQKTH
+375 KTH

-421 LQDDLLINKEGKI
+421 LQNDLLISKEGKA
-434 ENRQKSATAVEKER
+434 ENRQESAAAVEKER
-448 IPGNIRGSYVKCYK
+448 KCYK
-462 AYLPDDVIRI
+462 AYLPDDVIQI
-472 ISEHPEWK
+472 VSEHPEWK

-494 GASKMA
+494 GASRMA

-513 PGISCISYLAAR
+513 PGTSCVSYLAAR

-542 LPVERVMKHL
+542 LSVDRVMKRL
-552 CDPEEAAN
+552 CDPEEPAK

-567 GKNGAGQFCKRLTQ
+567 GKNGAGQFCERLTQ
-581 AGYGSVQVT
+581 AGYGNVQVT

-604 GTAEEMG
+604 GTAEEMK
-611 KLEFTDLS
+611 KLEFADLS
-619 LMQLEVL
+619 LMLLEVTDE
-626 GKIKRGQTEVP
+626 IKNVKQLKRFEQEDKRLLP
-637 NKEKIADDDNIEIT
+637 ADS
-651 NVEKLKMYAQG
+651 VG
-662 MVSEKR
+662 V
-668 IQDVQVTES
+668 
-677 YKNDK
+677 
-682 HKFVLHTNLCQEI
+682 F

-715 LLEILRRR
+715 LLEVLRRR

-759 PEGVREVLADAARE
+759 AEGVREVLVDVVRE
-773 EKAGIAVL
+773 EQAGIAVL

-792 GTETAASS
+792 GTETSASS
-800 WEIAKI
+800 WEIAEI
-806 TDTPAILLLDCKGAS
+806 TDTPAILVLDCKGAS

-833 FREDSQIAGVILNRV
+833 FREKSHIAGVILNRV

-862 ASGLPVLGY
+862 ASRLPVLGY
-871 LPESEEYR
+871 LPESEEYH

-907 EKSIAVD
+907 EKSIAVE
-914 RVLEVAGMS
+914 RVLEVAGM
-923 LEGENKEKEKTER
+923 LPLRIENKEKEK
-936 IERAEKT
+936 AENESMEAESIAKFPACQEQKVT
-943 RKGSEKISPRV
+943 SRV

-991 KIPEGV
+991 KIPDRV
-997 NGLLFGGGYPEN
+997 DGLLFGGGYPEN
-1009 YARELAEN
+1009 YARELAKN
-1017 AAMRESVRRSIA
+1017 AAMRESIRRSIV

-1057 MAGVYPFNAYRTDRL
+1057 MAGVYPFDAYRTNRL

-1080 LTPSGQEI
+1080 LTSSGQEI

-1095 WESEEPGTDWEAVK
+1095 WESEDPGTDWEAVK

-1121 KGAQIGGFPH
+1121 KGGQIGGFPH
-1131 LYYASCPEFLRGW
+1131 LYYASCPDFLRKW
-1144 LNVCEKYSEDN
+1144 LDVCAKGSQKKYIN
-1155 GDKF
+1155 

>member
-13 GRLLAEYCSREKIP
+13 GRLLAEYCSREKIE

-34 EYGEELLREDL
+34 EYGEELLQEELMESGNAGNQDL
-45 LEAENVENAEN
+45 
-56 LVQNHD
+56 NH
-62 MNGREKSADREGYL
+62 NTCL
-76 AKKNLKNA
+76 AKKNLKTVQA
-84 SVSSAVKVLRGRMDR
+84 SSVIKVLRGRMDR
-99 HQMEEFIR
+99 YQMEEFIR
-107 NQGIQLVIDA
+107 NQGIHLVIDA
-117 THPHAKLVSEEI
+117 THPHARLVSEEI
-129 QEACRQTGIRLER
+129 QEACGRTGVRLER
-142 CLRAEGEQNRGR
+142 CLRAEGEQKKAR

-161 IQEAVAFLSSVPGVI
+161 IQEAVSFLSSVSGVI

-191 PEYPKRVYA
+191 PDYQKRVYA
-200 RVLPISGVLKK
+200 RVLPTSNVLKK
-211 CEELGITG
+211 CEKLGITG

-234 ALFLRQTKAEW
+234 TLFLRQTKAEW

-254 GGFQEKMEAARA
+254 GGFQEKVEAARE

-273 IRRPEERGISLNEA
+273 IRRPEEDGISLEEA
-287 MKVLKETDGRTIGER
+287 MEVLKKADEGNVGE
-302 EGIESEIASAKSK
+302 
-315 KNIEGVDGENQEKSN
+315 
-330 EVENVPAGEE
+330 
-340 ERKSGTDTVEL
+340 L
-351 EERNKIK
+351 
-358 PSKTQTVFVTA
+358 
-369 QKLACD
+369 
-375 TQKTH
+375 KTH

-421 LQDDLLINKEGKI
+421 LQNDLLISKEGKA
-434 ENRQKSATAVEKER
+434 ENRQESAAAVEKET
-448 IPGNIRGSYVKCYK
+448 KCYK
-462 AYLPDDVIRI
+462 AYLPDDVIQI
-472 ISEHPEWK
+472 VSKHPEWK

-494 GASKMA
+494 GASRMA

-513 PGISCISYLAAR
+513 PGTSCVSYLSAR

-542 LPVERVMKHL
+542 LSVDRVMKRL
-552 CDPEEAAN
+552 CDPEEPAK

-567 GKNGAGQFCKRLTQ
+567 GKNGAGQFCERLTQ
-581 AGYGSVQVT
+581 AGYGNVQVT

-604 GTAEEMG
+604 GTAEEMK
-611 KLEFTDLS
+611 KLEFADLS
-619 LMQLEVL
+619 LMLLEVTDE
-626 GKIKRGQTEVP
+626 IKNVKQLKRFEQEDKRLLP
-637 NKEKIADDDNIEIT
+637 ADS
-651 NVEKLKMYAQG
+651 VG
-662 MVSEKR
+662 V
-668 IQDVQVTES
+668 
-677 YKNDK
+677 
-682 HKFVLHTNLCQEI
+682 F

-715 LLEILRRR
+715 LLEVLRRR

-759 PEGVREVLADAARE
+759 AEGVRKVLVDAVRE
-773 EKAGIAVL
+773 EQAEIAVL

-792 GTETAASS
+792 GTETSASS
-800 WEIAKI
+800 WEIAEI
-806 TDTPAILLLDCKGAS
+806 TDTPAILVLDCKGAS

-833 FREDSQIAGVILNRV
+833 FRKKSHIAGVILNRV

-907 EKSIAVD
+907 EKSIAVE
-914 RVLEVAGMS
+914 RVLEVAGM
-923 LEGENKEKEKTER
+923 LPLRIENKEKEK
-936 IERAEKT
+936 AENESMEAESIAKFPACQEQKVT
-943 RKGSEKISPRV
+943 SRV

-991 KIPEGV
+991 KIPNRV
-997 NGLLFGGGYPEN
+997 DGLLFGGGYPEN
-1009 YARELAEN
+1009 YARELAKN
-1017 AAMRESVRRSIA
+1017 AAMRESIRRSIA

-1057 MAGVYPFNAYRTDRL
+1057 MAGVYPFDAYRTNRL

-1080 LTPSGQEI
+1080 LTSSGQEI

-1095 WESEEPGTDWEAVK
+1095 WESEDPGTDWEAVK

-1121 KGAQIGGFPH
+1121 KGGQIGGFPH
-1131 LYYASCPEFLRGW
+1131 LYYASCPDFLRKW
-1144 LNVCEKYSEDN
+1144 LDVCAKGSQQKYIN
-1155 GDKF
+1155 

>member
-13 GRLLAEYCSREKIP
+13 GRLLAEYCSREKIE

-34 EYGEELLREDL
+34 EYGEELLQEELMESGNAGNPDL
-45 LEAENVENAEN
+45 
-56 LVQNHD
+56 NH
-62 MNGREKSADREGYL
+62 NTCL
-76 AKKNLKNA
+76 AKKSLKNVQA
-84 SVSSAVKVLRGRMDR
+84 SSVIKVLRGRMDR
-99 HQMEEFIR
+99 YQMEEFIR
-107 NQGIQLVIDA
+107 NQGIHLVIDA
-117 THPHAKLVSEEI
+117 THPHARLVSEEI
-129 QEACRQTGIRLER
+129 QEACGRTGVRLER
-142 CLRAEGEQNRGR
+142 CLRAEGEQNKAR

-161 IQEAVAFLSSVPGVI
+161 IQEAVSFLSSVSGVI

-191 PEYPKRVYA
+191 PDYQKRVYA
-200 RVLPISGVLKK
+200 RVLPTSNVLKK
-211 CEELGITG
+211 CEKLGITG

-234 ALFLRQTKAEW
+234 TLFLRQTKAEW

-254 GGFQEKMEAARA
+254 GGFQEKVEAARE

-273 IRRPEERGISLNEA
+273 IRRPEEDGISLEEA
-287 MKVLKETDGRTIGER
+287 MEVLKKADEGNVGE
-302 EGIESEIASAKSK
+302 
-315 KNIEGVDGENQEKSN
+315 
-330 EVENVPAGEE
+330 
-340 ERKSGTDTVEL
+340 L
-351 EERNKIK
+351 
-358 PSKTQTVFVTA
+358 
-369 QKLACD
+369 
-375 TQKTH
+375 KTH

-421 LQDDLLINKEGKI
+421 LQNDLLISKEGKA
-434 ENRQKSATAVEKER
+434 ENRQESAAAVEKER
-448 IPGNIRGSYVKCYK
+448 KCYK
-462 AYLPDDVIRI
+462 AYLPDDVIQI
-472 ISEHPEWK
+472 VSEHPEWK

-494 GASKMA
+494 GASRMA

-513 PGISCISYLAAR
+513 PGTSCVSYLAAR

-542 LPVERVMKHL
+542 LSVDRVMKRL
-552 CDPEEAAN
+552 CDPEEPAK

-567 GKNGAGQFCKRLTQ
+567 GKNGAGQFCERLTQ
-581 AGYGSVQVT
+581 AGYGNVQVT

-604 GTAEEMG
+604 GTAEEMK
-611 KLEFTDLS
+611 KLEFADLS
-619 LMQLEVL
+619 LMLLEVTDE
-626 GKIKRGQTEVP
+626 IKNVKQLKRFEQEDKRLLP
-637 NKEKIADDDNIEIT
+637 ADS
-651 NVEKLKMYAQG
+651 VG
-662 MVSEKR
+662 V
-668 IQDVQVTES
+668 
-677 YKNDK
+677 
-682 HKFVLHTNLCQEI
+682 F

-715 LLEILRRR
+715 LLEVLRRR

-759 PEGVREVLADAARE
+759 AEGVREVLVDVVRE
-773 EKAGIAVL
+773 EQAGIAVL

-792 GTETAASS
+792 GIETSASS
-800 WEIAKI
+800 WEIAEI
-806 TDTPAILLLDCKGAS
+806 TDTPAILVLDCKGAS

-833 FREDSQIAGVILNRV
+833 FREKSHIAGVILNRV

-862 ASGLPVLGY
+862 ASRLPVLGY
-871 LPESEEYR
+871 LPESEEYH

-907 EKSIAVD
+907 EKSIAVE
-914 RVLEVAGMS
+914 RVLEVAGM
-923 LEGENKEKEKTER
+923 LPLRIENKEKEK
-936 IERAEKT
+936 AENESMEAESIAKFPACQEQKVT
-943 RKGSEKISPRV
+943 SRV

-991 KIPEGV
+991 KIPDRV
-997 NGLLFGGGYPEN
+997 DGLLFGGGYPEN
-1009 YARELAEN
+1009 YARELAKN
-1017 AAMRESVRRSIA
+1017 AAMRESIRRSIA

-1057 MAGVYPFNAYRTDRL
+1057 MAGVYPFDAYRTNRL

-1080 LTPSGQEI
+1080 LTSSGQEI

-1095 WESEEPGTDWEAVK
+1095 WESEDPGTDWEAVK

-1121 KGAQIGGFPH
+1121 KGGQIGGFPH
-1131 LYYASCPEFLRGW
+1131 LYYASCPDFLRKW
-1144 LNVCEKYSEDN
+1144 LDVCAKGSQKKYIN
-1155 GDKF
+1155 

>member
-13 GRLLAEYCSREKIP
+13 GRLLAEYCSREKIE

-34 EYGEELLREDL
+34 EYGEELLQEELMESGNAGNPDL
-45 LEAENVENAEN
+45 
-56 LVQNHD
+56 NH
-62 MNGREKSADREGYL
+62 NTCL
-76 AKKNLKNA
+76 AKKNLKTVQA
-84 SVSSAVKVLRGRMDR
+84 SSVIKVLRGRMDR
-99 HQMEEFIR
+99 YQMEEFIR
-107 NQGIQLVIDA
+107 NQGIHLVIDA
-117 THPHAKLVSEEI
+117 THPHARLVSEEI
-129 QEACRQTGIRLER
+129 QEACGRTGVRLER
-142 CLRAEGEQNRGR
+142 CLRAEGEQNKAR

-161 IQEAVAFLSSVPGVI
+161 IQEAVSFLSSVSGVI

-191 PEYPKRVYA
+191 PDYQKRVYA
-200 RVLPISGVLKK
+200 RVLPTSNVLKK
-211 CEELGITG
+211 CEKLGITG

-234 ALFLRQTKAEW
+234 TLFLRQTKAEW

-254 GGFQEKMEAARA
+254 GGFQEKVEAARE

-273 IRRPEERGISLNEA
+273 IRRPEEDGISLEEA
-287 MKVLKETDGRTIGER
+287 MEMLKKADEGNVGE
-302 EGIESEIASAKSK
+302 
-315 KNIEGVDGENQEKSN
+315 
-330 EVENVPAGEE
+330 
-340 ERKSGTDTVEL
+340 L
-351 EERNKIK
+351 
-358 PSKTQTVFVTA
+358 
-369 QKLACD
+369 
-375 TQKTH
+375 KTH

-402 RESDALIGAG
+402 REGDALIGAG

-421 LQDDLLINKEGKI
+421 LQNDLLISKEGKA
-434 ENRQKSATAVEKER
+434 ENRQESAAAVEKET
-448 IPGNIRGSYVKCYK
+448 KCYK
-462 AYLPDDVIRI
+462 AYLPDDVIQI
-472 ISEHPEWK
+472 VSKHPEWK

-494 GASKMA
+494 GASRMA

-513 PGISCISYLAAR
+513 PGTSCVSYLAAR

-532 AAIYS
+532 ATIYS

-542 LPVERVMKHL
+542 LSVDRVMKRL
-552 CDPEEAAN
+552 CDPEEPAK

-567 GKNGAGQFCKRLTQ
+567 GKNGAGQFCERLTQ
-581 AGYGSVQVT
+581 VGYGNVQVT

-604 GTAEEMG
+604 GTAEEMR
-611 KLEFTDLS
+611 KLEFADLS
-619 LMQLEVL
+619 LMLLEVTDE
-626 GKIKRGQTEVP
+626 IKNVKQLKRFEQEDKRLLP
-637 NKEKIADDDNIEIT
+637 ADS
-651 NVEKLKMYAQG
+651 VG
-662 MVSEKR
+662 V
-668 IQDVQVTES
+668 
-677 YKNDK
+677 
-682 HKFVLHTNLCQEI
+682 F

-759 PEGVREVLADAARE
+759 AEGVRKVLADAVRE
-773 EKAGIAVL
+773 EQAGIAVL

-792 GTETAASS
+792 GTETSASS
-800 WEIAKI
+800 WEIAEI
-806 TDTPAILLLDCKGAS
+806 TDTPAILVLDCKGAS

-833 FREDSQIAGVILNRV
+833 FRKKSHIAGVILNRV

-914 RVLEVAGMS
+914 RVLEVAGM
-923 LEGENKEKEKTER
+923 LPLRIENKEKEK
-936 IERAEKT
+936 AENESMEAESIAKFPACQEQKVT
-943 RKGSEKISPRV
+943 SRV

-991 KIPEGV
+991 KIPNRV
-997 NGLLFGGGYPEN
+997 DGLLFGGGYPEN
-1009 YARELAEN
+1009 YARELAKN
-1017 AAMRESVRRSIA
+1017 AAMRESIRRSIA

-1057 MAGVYPFNAYRTDRL
+1057 MAGVYPFDAYRTNRL

-1080 LTPSGQEI
+1080 LTSSGQEI

-1095 WESEEPGTDWEAVK
+1095 WESEDPGTDWEAVK

-1121 KGAQIGGFPH
+1121 KGGQIGGFPH
-1131 LYYASCPEFLRGW
+1131 LYYASCPDFLRKW
-1144 LNVCEKYSEDN
+1144 LDVCAKGSQKKYIN
-1155 GDKF
+1155 

>member
-13 GRLLAEYCSREKIP
+13 GRLLAEYCSREKIE

-34 EYGEELLREDL
+34 EYGEELLQEELMESGNAGNPDL
-45 LEAENVENAEN
+45 
-56 LVQNHD
+56 NH
-62 MNGREKSADREGYL
+62 NTCL
-76 AKKNLKNA
+76 AKKNLKTVQA
-84 SVSSAVKVLRGRMDR
+84 SSVIKVLRGRMDR
-99 HQMEEFIR
+99 YQMEEFIR
-107 NQGIQLVIDA
+107 NQGIHLVIDA
-117 THPHAKLVSEEI
+117 THPHARLVSEEI
-129 QEACRQTGIRLER
+129 QEACGRTGVRLER
-142 CLRAEGEQNRGR
+142 CLRAEGEQNKAR

-161 IQEAVAFLSSVPGVI
+161 IQEAVSFLSSVSGVI

-191 PEYPKRVYA
+191 PDYQKRVYA
-200 RVLPISGVLKK
+200 RVLPTSNVLRK
-211 CEELGITG
+211 CEKMGITG

-234 ALFLRQTKAEW
+234 TLFLRQTKAEW

-254 GGFQEKMEAARA
+254 GGFQEKVEAARE

-273 IRRPEERGISLNEA
+273 IRRPEEDGISLEEA
-287 MKVLKETDGRTIGER
+287 MEVLKKADEGNVGE
-302 EGIESEIASAKSK
+302 
-315 KNIEGVDGENQEKSN
+315 
-330 EVENVPAGEE
+330 
-340 ERKSGTDTVEL
+340 L
-351 EERNKIK
+351 
-358 PSKTQTVFVTA
+358 
-369 QKLACD
+369 
-375 TQKTH
+375 KTH

-421 LQDDLLINKEGKI
+421 LQNDLLISKEGKA
-434 ENRQKSATAVEKER
+434 ENRQESAAAVEKET
-448 IPGNIRGSYVKCYK
+448 KCYK
-462 AYLPDDVIRI
+462 AYLPDDVIQI
-472 ISEHPEWK
+472 VSKHPEWK

-494 GASKMA
+494 GASRMA

-513 PGISCISYLAAR
+513 PGTSCVSYLSAR

-542 LPVERVMKHL
+542 LSVDRVMKRL
-552 CDPEEAAN
+552 CDPEEPAK

-567 GKNGAGQFCKRLTQ
+567 GKNGAGQFCERLTQ
-581 AGYGSVQVT
+581 AGYGNVQVT

-604 GTAEEMG
+604 GTAEEMK
-611 KLEFTDLS
+611 KLEFADLS
-619 LMQLEVL
+619 LMLLEVTDE
-626 GKIKRGQTEVP
+626 IKNVKQLKRFEQEDKRLLP
-637 NKEKIADDDNIEIT
+637 ADS
-651 NVEKLKMYAQG
+651 VG
-662 MVSEKR
+662 V
-668 IQDVQVTES
+668 
-677 YKNDK
+677 
-682 HKFVLHTNLCQEI
+682 F

-715 LLEILRRR
+715 LLEVLRRR

-759 PEGVREVLADAARE
+759 TEGVRKVLVDAVRE
-773 EKAGIAVL
+773 EQAGIAVL

-792 GTETAASS
+792 GTETSASS
-800 WEIAKI
+800 WEIAEI
-806 TDTPAILLLDCKGAS
+806 TDTPVILVLDCKGAS

-833 FREDSQIAGVILNRV
+833 FRKKSHIAGVILNRV

-856 AAAVEE
+856 AVAVEE

-907 EKSIAVD
+907 EKSIAVE
-914 RVLEVAGMS
+914 RVLEVAGM
-923 LEGENKEKEKTER
+923 LPLRIENKEKEK
-936 IERAEKT
+936 AENESMEAESIAKFPACQEQKVT
-943 RKGSEKISPRV
+943 SRV

-971 FRLLE
+971 FHLLE

-991 KIPEGV
+991 KIPDRV
-997 NGLLFGGGYPEN
+997 DGLLFGGGYPEN

-1017 AAMRESVRRSIA
+1017 AAMRESIRRSIA

-1057 MAGVYPFNAYRTDRL
+1057 MAGVYPFDAYRTNRL

-1080 LTPSGQEI
+1080 LTSSGQEI

-1095 WESEEPGTDWEAVK
+1095 WESEDPGTDWEAVK

-1121 KGAQIGGFPH
+1121 KGGQIGGFPH
-1131 LYYASCPEFLRGW
+1131 LYYASCPDFLRKW
-1144 LNVCEKYSEDN
+1144 LDVCAKGSQKKYIN
-1155 GDKF
+1155 

>member
-13 GRLLAEYCSREKIP
+13 GRLLAEYCSREKIE

-34 EYGEELLREDL
+34 EYGEELLQEELMESGNAGNPDL
-45 LEAENVENAEN
+45 
-56 LVQNHD
+56 NH
-62 MNGREKSADREGYL
+62 NTCL
-76 AKKNLKNA
+76 AKKSLKNVQA
-84 SVSSAVKVLRGRMDR
+84 SSVIKVLRGRMDR
-99 HQMEEFIR
+99 YQMEEFIR
-107 NQGIQLVIDA
+107 NQGIHLVIDA
-117 THPHAKLVSEEI
+117 THPHARLVSEEI
-129 QEACRQTGIRLER
+129 QEACGRTGVRLER
-142 CLRAEGEQNRGR
+142 CLRTEGEQNKAR

-161 IQEAVAFLSSVPGVI
+161 IQEAVSFLSSVSGVI

-191 PEYPKRVYA
+191 PDYQKRVYA
-200 RVLPISGVLKK
+200 RVLPTSNVLKK
-211 CEELGITG
+211 CEKLGITG

-234 ALFLRQTKAEW
+234 TLFLRQTKAEW

-254 GGFQEKMEAARA
+254 GGFQEKVEAARE

-273 IRRPEERGISLNEA
+273 IRRPEEDGISLEEA
-287 MKVLKETDGRTIGER
+287 MEVLKKADEGNVGER
-302 EGIESEIASAKSK
+302 EGRDGEDIEREIASAKRK
-315 KNIEGVDGENQEKSN
+315 KNIEGVDGENQRKSN
-330 EVENVPAGEE
+330 A
-340 ERKSGTDTVEL
+340 VEL
-351 EERNKIK
+351 
-358 PSKTQTVFVTA
+358 
-369 QKLACD
+369 
-375 TQKTH
+375 KTH

-421 LQDDLLINKEGKI
+421 LQNDLLISKEGKA
-434 ENRQKSATAVEKER
+434 ENRQESAAAVEKET
-448 IPGNIRGSYVKCYK
+448 KCYK
-462 AYLPDDVIRI
+462 AYLPDDVIQI
-472 ISEHPEWK
+472 VSKHPEWK
-480 QAVILY
+480 RAVILY

-494 GASKMA
+494 GASRMA

-513 PGISCISYLAAR
+513 PGTSCVSYLAAR

-542 LPVERVMKHL
+542 LSVDRVMKRL
-552 CDPEEAAN
+552 CDPEEPAK

-567 GKNGAGQFCKRLTQ
+567 GKNGAGQFCERLTQ
-581 AGYGSVQVT
+581 AGYGNVQVT

-604 GTAEEMG
+604 GTAEEMK
-611 KLEFTDLS
+611 KLEFADLS
-619 LMQLEVL
+619 LMLLEVTDE
-626 GKIKRGQTEVP
+626 IKNVKQLKRFEQEDKRLLP
-637 NKEKIADDDNIEIT
+637 ADS
-651 NVEKLKMYAQG
+651 VG
-662 MVSEKR
+662 V
-668 IQDVQVTES
+668 
-677 YKNDK
+677 
-682 HKFVLHTNLCQEI
+682 F

-715 LLEILRRR
+715 LLEVLRRR

-759 PEGVREVLADAARE
+759 TEGVRKVLVDAVRE
-773 EKAGIAVL
+773 EQARIAVL

-792 GTETAASS
+792 GTETSASS
-800 WEIAKI
+800 WEIAEI
-806 TDTPAILLLDCKGAS
+806 TDTPAILVLDCKGAS

-833 FREDSQIAGVILNRV
+833 FRKKSHIAGVILNRV

-907 EKSIAVD
+907 EKSIAVE
-914 RVLEVAGMS
+914 RVLEVAGMLS
-923 LEGENKEKEKTER
+923 LRIENKEKEK
-936 IERAEKT
+936 AENESMEAESIAKFPACQEQKVT
-943 RKGSEKISPRV
+943 SRV

-991 KIPEGV
+991 KIPDRV
-997 NGLLFGGGYPEN
+997 DGLLFGGGYPEN
-1009 YARELAEN
+1009 YARELAKN
-1017 AAMRESVRRSIA
+1017 AAMRESIRRSIA

-1057 MAGVYPFNAYRTDRL
+1057 MAGVYPFDAYRTNRL

-1080 LTPSGQEI
+1080 LTSSGQEI

-1095 WESEEPGTDWEAVK
+1095 WESEDPGTDWEAVK

-1121 KGAQIGGFPH
+1121 KGGQIGGFPH
-1131 LYYASCPEFLRGW
+1131 LYYASCPDFLRKW
-1144 LNVCEKYSEDN
+1144 LDVCAKGSQKKYIN
-1155 GDKF
+1155 

>member
-13 GRLLAEYCSREKIP
+13 GRLLAEYCSREKIE

-34 EYGEELLREDL
+34 EYGEELLQEELMESGNAGNPDL
-45 LEAENVENAEN
+45 
-56 LVQNHD
+56 NH
-62 MNGREKSADREGYL
+62 NTCL
-76 AKKNLKNA
+76 AKKNLKTVQA
-84 SVSSAVKVLRGRMDR
+84 SSVIKVLRGRMDR
-99 HQMEEFIR
+99 YQMEEFIR
-107 NQGIQLVIDA
+107 NQGIHLVIDA
-117 THPHAKLVSEEI
+117 THPHARLVSEEI
-129 QEACRQTGIRLER
+129 QEACGRTGVRLER
-142 CLRAEGEQNRGR
+142 CLRAEGEQNKAR

-161 IQEAVAFLSSVPGVI
+161 IQEAVSFLSSVSGVI

-191 PEYPKRVYA
+191 PDYQKRVYA
-200 RVLPISGVLKK
+200 RVLPTSNVLKK
-211 CEELGITG
+211 CEKLGITG

-234 ALFLRQTKAEW
+234 TLFLRQTKAEW

-254 GGFQEKMEAARA
+254 GGFQEKVEAAHE

-273 IRRPEERGISLNEA
+273 IRRPEEDGISLEEA
-287 MKVLKETDGRTIGER
+287 MEVLKKADEGKVGE
-302 EGIESEIASAKSK
+302 
-315 KNIEGVDGENQEKSN
+315 
-330 EVENVPAGEE
+330 
-340 ERKSGTDTVEL
+340 L
-351 EERNKIK
+351 
-358 PSKTQTVFVTA
+358 
-369 QKLACD
+369 
-375 TQKTH
+375 KTH

-421 LQDDLLINKEGKI
+421 LQNDLLISKEGKA
-434 ENRQKSATAVEKER
+434 ENRQESAAAVEKET
-448 IPGNIRGSYVKCYK
+448 KCYK
-462 AYLPDDVIRI
+462 AYLPDDVIQI
-472 ISEHPEWK
+472 VSKHPEWK

-494 GASKMA
+494 GASRMS

-513 PGISCISYLAAR
+513 PGTSCVSYLAAR

-542 LPVERVMKHL
+542 LSVDRVMKRL
-552 CDPEEAAN
+552 CDPEEPAK

-567 GKNGAGQFCKRLTQ
+567 GKNGAGQFCERLTQ
-581 AGYGSVQVT
+581 AGYGNVQVT

-604 GTAEEMG
+604 GTAEEMK
-611 KLEFTDLS
+611 KLEFADLS
-619 LMQLEVL
+619 LMLLEVTDE
-626 GKIKRGQTEVP
+626 IKNVKQLKRFEQEDKRLLP
-637 NKEKIADDDNIEIT
+637 ADS
-651 NVEKLKMYAQG
+651 VG
-662 MVSEKR
+662 V
-668 IQDVQVTES
+668 
-677 YKNDK
+677 
-682 HKFVLHTNLCQEI
+682 F

-715 LLEILRRR
+715 LLEVLRRR

-759 PEGVREVLADAARE
+759 AEGVRKVLVDAVRE
-773 EKAGIAVL
+773 EQAGIAVL

-792 GTETAASS
+792 GTETSASS
-800 WEIAKI
+800 WEIAEI
-806 TDTPAILLLDCKGAS
+806 TDTPAILVLDCKGAS
-821 LSAAAMASGFLH
+821 LSVAAMASGFLH
-833 FREDSQIAGVILNRV
+833 FRKKSHIAGVILNRV

-914 RVLEVAGMS
+914 RVLEVAGM
-923 LEGENKEKEKTER
+923 LPLRIENKEKEK
-936 IERAEKT
+936 AENESMEAESIAKFPACQEQKVT
-943 RKGSEKISPRV
+943 SRV

-971 FRLLE
+971 FHLLE

-991 KIPEGV
+991 KIPDRV
-997 NGLLFGGGYPEN
+997 DGLLFGGGYPEN
-1009 YARELAEN
+1009 YARELAKN
-1017 AAMRESVRRSIA
+1017 AAMRESIRRSIA

-1057 MAGVYPFNAYRTDRL
+1057 MAGVYPFDAYRTNRL

-1080 LTPSGQEI
+1080 LTASGQEI

-1095 WESEEPGTDWEAVK
+1095 WESEDPGTDWEAVK

-1121 KGAQIGGFPH
+1121 KGGQIGGFPH
-1131 LYYASCPEFLRGW
+1131 LYYASCPDFLRKW
-1144 LNVCEKYSEDN
+1144 LDVCAKGSQKKYI
-1155 GDKF
+1155 K

>member
-1 MCKIWIFGGTTE
+1 M
-13 GRLLAEYCSREKIP
+13 
-27 AWVSVAS
+27 AS
-34 EYGEELLREDL
+34 EYGEELLQEELMESGNAGNQDL
-45 LEAENVENAEN
+45 
-56 LVQNHD
+56 NH
-62 MNGREKSADREGYL
+62 NTCL
-76 AKKNLKNA
+76 AKKNLKTVQA
-84 SVSSAVKVLRGRMDR
+84 SSVIKVLRGRMDR
-99 HQMEEFIR
+99 YQMEEFIR
-107 NQGIQLVIDA
+107 NQGIHLVIDA
-117 THPHAKLVSEEI
+117 THPHARLVSEEI
-129 QEACRQTGIRLER
+129 QEACGRTGVRLER
-142 CLRAEGEQNRGR
+142 CLRAEGEQKKAR

-161 IQEAVAFLSSVPGVI
+161 IQEAVSFLSSVSGVI

-191 PEYPKRVYA
+191 PDYQKRVYA
-200 RVLPISGVLKK
+200 RVLPTSNVLKK
-211 CEELGITG
+211 CEKLGITG

-234 ALFLRQTKAEW
+234 TLFLRQTKAEW

-254 GGFQEKMEAARA
+254 GGFQEKVEAARE

-273 IRRPEERGISLNEA
+273 IRRPEEDGISLEEA
-287 MKVLKETDGRTIGER
+287 MEVLKKADEGNVGE
-302 EGIESEIASAKSK
+302 
-315 KNIEGVDGENQEKSN
+315 
-330 EVENVPAGEE
+330 
-340 ERKSGTDTVEL
+340 L
-351 EERNKIK
+351 
-358 PSKTQTVFVTA
+358 
-369 QKLACD
+369 
-375 TQKTH
+375 KTH

-421 LQDDLLINKEGKI
+421 LQNDLLISKEGKA
-434 ENRQKSATAVEKER
+434 ENRQESAAAVEKET
-448 IPGNIRGSYVKCYK
+448 KCYK
-462 AYLPDDVIRI
+462 AYLPDDVIQI
-472 ISEHPEWK
+472 VSKHPEWK

-494 GASKMA
+494 GASRMA

-513 PGISCISYLAAR
+513 PGTSCVSYLSAR

-542 LPVERVMKHL
+542 LSVDRVMKRL
-552 CDPEEAAN
+552 CDPEEPAK

-567 GKNGAGQFCKRLTQ
+567 GKNGAGQFCERLTQ
-581 AGYGSVQVT
+581 AGYGNVQVT

-604 GTAEEMG
+604 GTAEEMK
-611 KLEFTDLS
+611 KLEFADLS
-619 LMQLEVL
+619 LMLLEVTDE
-626 GKIKRGQTEVP
+626 IKNVKQLKRFEQEDKRLLP
-637 NKEKIADDDNIEIT
+637 ADS
-651 NVEKLKMYAQG
+651 VG
-662 MVSEKR
+662 V
-668 IQDVQVTES
+668 
-677 YKNDK
+677 
-682 HKFVLHTNLCQEI
+682 F

-715 LLEILRRR
+715 LLEVLRRR

-759 PEGVREVLADAARE
+759 AEGVRKVLVDAVRE
-773 EKAGIAVL
+773 EQAEIAVL

-792 GTETAASS
+792 GTETSASS
-800 WEIAKI
+800 WEIAEI
-806 TDTPAILLLDCKGAS
+806 TDTPAILVLDCKGAS

-833 FREDSQIAGVILNRV
+833 FRKKSHIAGVILNRV

-907 EKSIAVD
+907 EKSIAVE
-914 RVLEVAGMS
+914 RVLEVAGM
-923 LEGENKEKEKTER
+923 LPLRIENKEKEK
-936 IERAEKT
+936 AENESMEAESIAKFPACQEQKVT
-943 RKGSEKISPRV
+943 SRV

-991 KIPEGV
+991 KIPNRV
-997 NGLLFGGGYPEN
+997 DGLLFGGGYPEN
-1009 YARELAEN
+1009 YARELAKN
-1017 AAMRESVRRSIA
+1017 AAMRESIRRSIA

-1057 MAGVYPFNAYRTDRL
+1057 MAGVYPFDAYRTNRL

-1080 LTPSGQEI
+1080 LTSSGQEI

-1095 WESEEPGTDWEAVK
+1095 WESEDPGTDWEAVK

-1121 KGAQIGGFPH
+1121 KGGQIGGFPH
-1131 LYYASCPEFLRGW
+1131 LYYASCPDFLRKW
-1144 LNVCEKYSEDN
+1144 LDVCAKGSQQKYIN
-1155 GDKF
+1155 

>member
-13 GRLLAEYCSREKIP
+13 GHLLAEYCSREKIE

-34 EYGEELLREDL
+34 EYGEELLQEELMESGNAGNPDL
-45 LEAENVENAEN
+45 
-56 LVQNHD
+56 NH
-62 MNGREKSADREGYL
+62 NTCL
-76 AKKNLKNA
+76 AKKSLKNVQA
-84 SVSSAVKVLRGRMDR
+84 SSVIKVLRGRMDR
-99 HQMEEFIR
+99 YQMEEFIR
-107 NQGIQLVIDA
+107 NQGIHLVIDA
-117 THPHAKLVSEEI
+117 THPHARLVSEEI
-129 QEACRQTGIRLER
+129 QEACGRTGVRLER
-142 CLRAEGEQNRGR
+142 CLRAEGEQNKAR

-161 IQEAVAFLSSVPGVI
+161 IQEAVSFLSSVSGVI
-176 FATTGSKELEALCQI
+176 FVTTGSKELEALCQI
-191 PEYPKRVYA
+191 PDYQKRVYA
-200 RVLPISGVLKK
+200 RVLPTSNVLKK
-211 CEELGITG
+211 CEKLGITG

-234 ALFLRQTKAEW
+234 TLFLRQTKAEW

-254 GGFQEKMEAARA
+254 GGFQEKVEAARE

-273 IRRPEERGISLNEA
+273 IRRPEEDGISLEEA
-287 MKVLKETDGRTIGER
+287 MEVLKKADEGNVGE
-302 EGIESEIASAKSK
+302 
-315 KNIEGVDGENQEKSN
+315 
-330 EVENVPAGEE
+330 
-340 ERKSGTDTVEL
+340 L
-351 EERNKIK
+351 
-358 PSKTQTVFVTA
+358 
-369 QKLACD
+369 
-375 TQKTH
+375 KTH

-421 LQDDLLINKEGKI
+421 LQNDLLISKEGKA
-434 ENRQKSATAVEKER
+434 ENRQESAAAVEKET
-448 IPGNIRGSYVKCYK
+448 KCYK
-462 AYLPDDVIRI
+462 AYLPDDVIQI
-472 ISEHPEWK
+472 VSKHPEWK

-494 GASKMA
+494 GASRMA

-513 PGISCISYLAAR
+513 PGTSCVSYLAAR

-542 LPVERVMKHL
+542 LSVDRVMKRL
-552 CDPEEAAN
+552 CDPEEPAK

-567 GKNGAGQFCKRLTQ
+567 GKNGAGQFCERLTQ
-581 AGYGSVQVT
+581 AGYGNVQVT

-604 GTAEEMG
+604 GTAEEMK
-611 KLEFTDLS
+611 KLEFADLS
-619 LMQLEVL
+619 LMLLEVTDEIKNVKQL
-626 GKIKRGQTEVP
+626 KRFEQEDKILLP
-637 NKEKIADDDNIEIT
+637 ADS
-651 NVEKLKMYAQG
+651 VG
-662 MVSEKR
+662 V
-668 IQDVQVTES
+668 
-677 YKNDK
+677 
-682 HKFVLHTNLCQEI
+682 F

-715 LLEILRRR
+715 LLEVLRRR

-759 PEGVREVLADAARE
+759 TEGVRKVLVDAVRE
-773 EKAGIAVL
+773 EQAGIAVL

-792 GTETAASS
+792 GTETSASS
-800 WEIAKI
+800 WEIAEI
-806 TDTPAILLLDCKGAS
+806 TDTPAILVLDCKGAS

-833 FREDSQIAGVILNRV
+833 FRKKSHIAGVILNRV

-907 EKSIAVD
+907 EKSIAVE
-914 RVLEVAGMS
+914 RVLEVAGM
-923 LEGENKEKEKTER
+923 LPLRIENKEKEK
-936 IERAEKT
+936 AENESMEAESIAKFPACQEQKVT
-943 RKGSEKISPRV
+943 SRV

-971 FRLLE
+971 LHLLE

-991 KIPEGV
+991 KIPDRV
-997 NGLLFGGGYPEN
+997 DGLLFGGGYPEN
-1009 YARELAEN
+1009 YARELAKN
-1017 AAMRESVRRSIA
+1017 AAMRESIRRSIA

-1057 MAGVYPFNAYRTDRL
+1057 MAGVYPFDAYRTNRL

-1080 LTPSGQEI
+1080 LTSSGQEI

-1095 WESEEPGTDWEAVK
+1095 WESEDPGTDWEAVK

-1121 KGAQIGGFPH
+1121 KGGQIGGFPH
-1131 LYYASCPEFLRGW
+1131 LYYASCPDFLRKW
-1144 LNVCEKYSEDN
+1144 LDVCAKGSQKKYIN
-1155 GDKF
+1155 

>member
-13 GRLLAEYCSREKIP
+13 GRLLAEYCSREKIE

-34 EYGEELLREDL
+34 EYGEELLQEELMESGNAGNPDL
-45 LEAENVENAEN
+45 
-56 LVQNHD
+56 NH
-62 MNGREKSADREGYL
+62 NTCL
-76 AKKNLKNA
+76 AKKSLKNVQA
-84 SVSSAVKVLRGRMDR
+84 SSVIKVLRGRMDR
-99 HQMEEFIR
+99 YQMEEFIR
-107 NQGIQLVIDA
+107 NQGIHLVIDA
-117 THPHAKLVSEEI
+117 THPHARLVSEEI
-129 QEACRQTGIRLER
+129 QEACGRTGVRLER
-142 CLRAEGEQNRGR
+142 CLRTEGEQNKAR

-161 IQEAVAFLSSVPGVI
+161 IQEAVSFLSSVSGVI

-191 PEYPKRVYA
+191 PDYQKRVYA
-200 RVLPISGVLKK
+200 RVLPTSNVLKK
-211 CEELGITG
+211 CEKLGITG

-234 ALFLRQTKAEW
+234 TLFLRQTKAEW

-254 GGFQEKMEAARA
+254 GGFQEKVEAARE

-273 IRRPEERGISLNEA
+273 IRRPEEDGISLEEA
-287 MKVLKETDGRTIGER
+287 MEVLKKADEGNVGER
-302 EGIESEIASAKSK
+302 EGRDGEDIEREIASAKRK
-315 KNIEGVDGENQEKSN
+315 KNIEGVDGENQRKSN
-330 EVENVPAGEE
+330 A
-340 ERKSGTDTVEL
+340 VEL
-351 EERNKIK
+351 
-358 PSKTQTVFVTA
+358 
-369 QKLACD
+369 
-375 TQKTH
+375 KTH

-402 RESDALIGAG
+402 RESDTLIGAG

-421 LQDDLLINKEGKI
+421 LQNDLLISKEGKA
-434 ENRQKSATAVEKER
+434 ENRQESAAAVEKET
-448 IPGNIRGSYVKCYK
+448 KCYK
-462 AYLPDDVIRI
+462 AYLPDDVIQI
-472 ISEHPEWK
+472 VSKHPEWK
-480 QAVILY
+480 RAVILY

-494 GASKMA
+494 GASRMA

-513 PGISCISYLAAR
+513 PGTSCVSYLAAR

-542 LPVERVMKHL
+542 LSVDRVMKRL
-552 CDPEEAAN
+552 CDPEEPAK

-567 GKNGAGQFCKRLTQ
+567 GKNGAGQFCERLTQ
-581 AGYGSVQVT
+581 AGYGNVQVT

-604 GTAEEMG
+604 GTAEEMK
-611 KLEFTDLS
+611 KLEFADLS
-619 LMQLEVL
+619 LMLLEVTDE
-626 GKIKRGQTEVP
+626 IKNVKQLKRFEQEDKRLLP
-637 NKEKIADDDNIEIT
+637 ADS
-651 NVEKLKMYAQG
+651 VG
-662 MVSEKR
+662 V
-668 IQDVQVTES
+668 
-677 YKNDK
+677 
-682 HKFVLHTNLCQEI
+682 F

-715 LLEILRRR
+715 LLEVLRRR

-759 PEGVREVLADAARE
+759 TEGVRKVLVDAVRE
-773 EKAGIAVL
+773 EQARIAVL

-792 GTETAASS
+792 GTETSASS
-800 WEIAKI
+800 WEIAEI
-806 TDTPAILLLDCKGAS
+806 TDTPAILVLDCKGAS

-833 FREDSQIAGVILNRV
+833 FRKKSHIAGVILNRV

-907 EKSIAVD
+907 EKSIAVE
-914 RVLEVAGMS
+914 RVLEVAGMLS
-923 LEGENKEKEKTER
+923 LRIENKEKEK
-936 IERAEKT
+936 AENESMEAESIAKFPACQEQKVT
-943 RKGSEKISPRV
+943 SRV

-991 KIPEGV
+991 KIPDRV
-997 NGLLFGGGYPEN
+997 DGLLFGGGYPEN
-1009 YARELAEN
+1009 YARELAKN
-1017 AAMRESVRRSIA
+1017 AAMRESIRRSIA

-1057 MAGVYPFNAYRTDRL
+1057 MAGVYPFDAYRTNRL

-1080 LTPSGQEI
+1080 LTSSGQEI

-1095 WESEEPGTDWEAVK
+1095 WESEDPGTDWEAVK

-1121 KGAQIGGFPH
+1121 KGGQIGGFPH
-1131 LYYASCPEFLRGW
+1131 LYYASCPDFLRKW
-1144 LNVCEKYSEDN
+1144 LDVCAKGSQKKYIN
-1155 GDKF
+1155 